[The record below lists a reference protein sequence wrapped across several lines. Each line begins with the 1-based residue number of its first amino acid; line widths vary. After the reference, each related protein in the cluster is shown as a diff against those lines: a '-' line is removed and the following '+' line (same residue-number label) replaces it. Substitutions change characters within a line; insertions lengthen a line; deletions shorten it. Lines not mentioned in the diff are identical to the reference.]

1 MASIEERVVSLK
13 FNNGQFMNGVQDSLN
28 GVKKLEEGL
37 AFRGG
42 VEGINQVSAAAK
54 NLNFSEAQAG
64 LAETTSRFSALQSI
78 AFGALASIGGKI
90 TEIGSSMLSSF
101 TVQPLIDGMKEYELQ
116 LNSVQTIL
124 ANTAQKGETIQ
135 TVNAALDQLNT
146 YADQTIY
153 NFGEMTSNIGKF
165 TAAGIGLDDSVASIK
180 GLANWAAVA
189 GANSEATSRAMYQL
203 SQAMSAGTVKLQDW
217 MSLENA
223 GIATKQFQDQLIQTA
238 KIHGK
243 SVDEMIAKDGSFRL
257 SLQEGWLTQEIMME
271 TLKQMAGEYS
281 DEQLRSMGYTDEQ
294 IAQIQELAKTGMAA
308 AQDIKTFSQ
317 LLGVIGEELGSSW
330 GQSFRIIFGDFE
342 QAKAL
347 WSQVGA
353 FLTGP
358 SGIITQM
365 GNARNALLQ
374 GWADLGGREKV
385 LEGLA
390 SMFHAMWDPLQ
401 RIGQAFSQVFSGP
414 SAEGLYKMSEAFSNF
429 MAKLVPSESTVESI
443 GMYFESFFRIV
454 KIGVMVLTDFAKVI
468 GWIAGGALKGLGA
481 IISNLRGHTADW
493 SWQLRDHVVAIQ
505 EWYDN
510 LNVAENVIKAIIWTG
525 KGLKRIW
532 NNFSE
537 GFHDEITP
545 SLRRLREAWDALWEA
560 LKSAGSGIKEAIV
573 GPFRELK
580 EGAQEVGQALGIV
593 GDSTEDAGETAEENE
608 SKFTKLKNKIVDLFE
623 SAYKKSYFWG
633 QHLADHLIPAIEK
646 LTSFINWL
654 TECINKQAI
663 VVTDWLTPKMERLA
677 EIYDEVSTKFHE
689 WAEAMQNGP
698 DIAWLSSIG
707 GILKSVGSGVW
718 GVLKSLATLNFD
730 FDTEPFKKA
739 FGDLKKLMGEYA
751 ESVKY
756 GWSTTKDFIANLEL
770 KDKAT
775 AGWKNFVKLIQ
786 GIGKVLYA
794 IGKVAVVAA
803 KALIEPFK
811 GAFAELKNMAD
822 NGDYTGIFDSILKAG
837 ALATFIAMARKVIAT
852 LKEWGKAGSNFAGIL
867 GSVKDVIDGFKDSME
882 ATTNKVKATTILI
895 LAGAVLVLAAALWVV
910 AQIPAGKVVAAGAAL
925 YFMFNMLKKAE
936 DELSDSNDGK
946 DMKGLTKRMFALVV
960 LAGVALIL
968 GKALNNIGSMS
979 WDDILKGT
987 IGLYGV
993 IKMLLMM
1000 AETTT
1005 KRNKDILAFA
1015 LVAIPLGLGV
1025 LLLAK
1030 AVKPLGEMSISD
1042 LAQGVLALGLIMKMM
1057 SMMSEMGTVK
1067 VKKASAFA
1075 FLALAFTMRQIAKVL
1090 TEIGELSWADTI
1102 KGIIAMDLCLASLVL
1117 AVEKLGDD
1125 RFSSGK
1131 SLVGAISVLILAA
1144 TLKLV
1149 AKDVESFASM
1159 PWGEYIKGLLM
1170 MTVALGILM
1179 GISTLGGGGSL
1190 AGAAALFVTV
1200 TALMLLVPV
1209 MRLLGSMDWG
1219 TAGKGIAIMSLAL
1232 GALVA
1237 VGYIAEGAAIGLLA
1251 LGGAILMIGMGVGL
1265 ATNGIA
1271 NLVDAIAN
1279 LSTTGAEGVQ
1289 TFLEAVDGFI
1299 ERMPQMGTALGEA
1312 FINFMQV
1319 FVDNQGTIVEYIKVV
1334 LTSAAQAMIE
1344 SIPTF
1349 VELMITII
1357 KAIIQVV
1364 YDCAQDII
1372 DCAIFLIITLS
1383 DALIQNMPALVE
1395 RGADI
1400 LTSFLSGMSQKI
1412 PEIGQKA
1419 TDCIVAFLNSLGDNM
1434 PRITQ
1439 AAFETIIKF
1448 MNGLAD
1454 AIENNSA
1461 ALAQA
1466 GMRLIIAIKNGVVT
1480 GIKTLVSTGV
1490 SQMRSAGSQ
1499 MVTGLKNAI
1508 VGRLAEIGRAVK
1520 NMGDTIVRKTK
1531 EAFGIHSPSRV
1542 MYEIGD
1548 FMMQGLSNG
1557 ITENTEQ
1564 GIAAA
1569 TTMAKD
1575 TVDAFSKGFGN
1586 TKDIW
1591 NNAFGENADP
1601 TIKPVLDLS
1610 QVEEQMDHFDELF
1623 PKEEVTG
1630 TLTSTA
1636 TAQLAGRVA
1645 RSTPTKSD
1653 ETAVSE
1659 TYNQGTSLVFNQYNN
1674 SPKALSEA
1682 EIYRQTRNQIEQVK
1696 GAMYEL

>member
-1 MASIEERVVSLK
+1 
-13 FNNGQFMNGVQDSLN
+13 MNGVQDSLN

-64 LAETTSRFSALQSI
+64 IAETTSKFSALQSI

-90 TEIGSSMLSSF
+90 AEVGSSMLSSF

-189 GANSEATSRAMYQL
+189 GANSESTSRAMYQL
-203 SQAMSAGTVKLQDW
+203 SQAMAAGTVKLQDW

-238 KIHGK
+238 KVHGK
-243 SVDEMIAKDGSFRL
+243 SVDEMIAKNGSFRL

-271 TLKQMAGEYS
+271 TLKQRAGEYT
-281 DEQLRSMGYTDEQ
+281 DEQLLSMGYTEEQ
-294 IAQIQELAKTGMAA
+294 VAQIQELAKTGMSA

-317 LLGVIGEELGSSW
+317 LMGVIGEELGSSW
-330 GQSFRIIFGDFE
+330 SQSFRIIFGDFE
-342 QAKAL
+342 QAKEL
-347 WSQVGA
+347 WTKVGA

-358 SGIITQM
+358 SGVITQM

-374 GWADLGGREKV
+374 GWADLGGRERI

-390 SMFHAMWDPLQ
+390 SLFHAMWDPLQ

-414 SAEGLYKMSEAFSNF
+414 SAEGLYAMSEAFANF
-429 MAKLVPSESTVESI
+429 MAKLVPSEATVESI
-443 GMYFESFFRIV
+443 GNYFEAFFRVV
-454 KIGVMVLTDFAKVI
+454 KIGVLVLTDFAKVI

-481 IISNLRGHTADW
+481 IISNLRGHTAGW
-493 SWQLRDHVVAIQ
+493 SWSLLESVEAVQS
-505 EWYDN
+505 WYES
-510 LNVAENVIKAIIWTG
+510 LNVADNVIKALIWTG
-525 KGLKRIW
+525 HGLKRIW

-545 SLRRLREAWDALWEA
+545 SLRRLKEAWDGLWEA
-560 LKSAGSGIKEAIV
+560 LKTAGSSIKESIV
-573 GPFRELK
+573 APFRELK
-580 EGAQEVGQALGIV
+580 ESAQEVGQALGITS
-593 GDSTEDAGETAEENE
+593 DSTEEAGDTAEANE
-608 SKFTKLKNKIVDLFE
+608 SKFTKLKNKIVELFE

-633 QHLADHLIPAIEK
+633 QHLADHLIPAIDK
-646 LTSFINWL
+646 LTSFIIWL

-663 VVTDWLTPKMERLA
+663 VISDWLTPKMERLA
-677 EIYDEVSTKFHE
+677 ALYDEVSTKFSE

-698 DIAWLSSIG
+698 DIAWLSSLG
-707 GILKSVGSGVW
+707 GILSSFGAGVW
-718 GVLKSLATLNFD
+718 GVLKNLATLNFD
-730 FDTEPFKKA
+730 FDTKPFHKA
-739 FGDLKKLMGEYA
+739 FSDLKTLMGEYA

-775 AGWKNFVKLIQ
+775 SGWKNFVKLIH
-786 GIGKVLYA
+786 GIGKVLSTVGHYA
-794 IGKVAVVAA
+794 VIAA

-822 NGDYTGIFDSILKAG
+822 NGDYGGIFDAILKTG
-837 ALATFIAMARKVIAT
+837 ALVTFLAIARNVINT
-852 LKEWGKAGSNFAGIL
+852 FKEWGKAGSNFAGIL

-882 ATTNKVKATTILI
+882 ATTAKVKATTVLI

-910 AQIPAGKVVAAGAAL
+910 AQIPAGKIVAAGAAL

-936 DELSDSNDGK
+936 DELSSAGEGK
-946 DMKGLTKRMFALVV
+946 DTKGLAKRMLALVV
-960 LAGVALIL
+960 LAGVALLL
-968 GKALNNIGSMS
+968 GKALNNIGTMS

-987 IGLYGV
+987 LGLFAV

-1000 AETTT
+1000 ADTTT
-1005 KRNKDILAFA
+1005 KKNKDILAFA
-1015 LVAIPLGLGV
+1015 ATAIPLGIGV
-1025 LLLAK
+1025 MLLAY
-1030 AVKPLGEMSISD
+1030 AVKPLGEMSVSD

-1057 SMMSEMGTVK
+1057 TMMSQMGTVK
-1067 VKKASAFA
+1067 IKKASAFA

-1090 TEIGELSWADTI
+1090 TEIGELSWGDTI
-1102 KGIIAMDLCLASLVL
+1102 KGIVAMDICLASLTFTVQRL
-1117 AVEKLGDD
+1117 DQFGG
-1125 RFSSGK
+1125 GK
-1131 SLVGAISVLILAA
+1131 SLVGAISLLILAG
-1144 TLKLV
+1144 TLKLI
-1149 AKDVESFASM
+1149 ASDIESFASM
-1159 PWGEYIKGLLM
+1159 PWGDYLKGLVM
-1170 MTVALGILM
+1170 MAAALAVLV
-1179 GISTLGGGGSL
+1179 GISSIGGGSL
-1190 AGAAALFVTV
+1190 GGAAGLFLTV
-1200 TALMLLVPV
+1200 TALALLAPV
-1209 MRLLGSMDWG
+1209 MRMLGEMDWA
-1219 TAGKGIAIMSLAL
+1219 TAGKGIAIMAL
-1232 GALVA
+1232 GLAALVA
-1237 VGYIAEGAAIGLLA
+1237 VGYVAEFAAVGLLA

-1265 ATNGIA
+1265 ATEGIA
-1271 NLVDAIAN
+1271 KLVDAIAN
-1279 LSTTGAEGVQ
+1279 LSTSGADGVQ
-1289 TFLEAVDGFI
+1289 TFLAAVDGFI
-1299 ERMPQMGTALGEA
+1299 ERMPAMGTALGEG

-1319 FVDNQGTIVEYIKVV
+1319 LIDNSGTIVEYLKLI
-1334 LTSAAQAMIE
+1334 LTSGAQAMIE

-1349 VELMITII
+1349 VQLMTTILL
-1357 KAIIQVV
+1357 AIIQVI
-1364 YDCAQDII
+1364 YDNAQALI
-1372 DCAIFLIITLS
+1372 DCAIFLILTLS
-1383 DALIQNMPALVE
+1383 QALIDNMPQLVQ
-1395 RGADI
+1395 RGSDVLI
-1400 LTSFLSGMSQKI
+1400 SFLDGLSQKI
-1412 PEIGQKA
+1412 PEIGTKA
-1419 TDCIVAFLNSLGDNM
+1419 TDCIVAFITSLGDEM
-1434 PRITQ
+1434 PRITD
-1439 AAFETIIKF
+1439 AAAKTVIKF
-1448 MNGLAD
+1448 INGLAD
-1454 AIENNSA
+1454 AIENNSEA
-1461 ALAQA
+1461 MAQA
-1466 GMRLIIAIKNGVVT
+1466 GVRLISAIT
-1480 GIKTLVSTGV
+1480 RGIGIGIRTLVSTGV
-1490 SQMRSAGSQ
+1490 AQMKNAGIQ
-1499 MVTGLKNAI
+1499 LVNGLKNAI
-1508 VGRLAEIGRAVK
+1508 TEKLSSIASAVTS
-1520 NMGDTIVRKTK
+1520 MGSTVVSKVK
-1531 EAFGIHSPSRV
+1531 AAFGINSPSRV

-1548 FMMQGLSNG
+1548 FLMQGLANG
-1557 ITENTEQ
+1557 ITDNTEQ

-1569 TTMAKD
+1569 TTMATD
-1575 TVDAFSKGFGN
+1575 TVDALSKGFGN

-1610 QVEEQMDHFDELF
+1610 QVEEQAGRLDEIL
-1623 PKEEVTG
+1623 PKEEITG
-1630 TLTSTA
+1630 TLATTA
-1636 TAQLAGRVA
+1636 TAQLAGRVVT
-1645 RSTPTKSD
+1645 STPVKSND
-1653 ETAVSE
+1653 TAASE

>member
-54 NLNFSEAQAG
+54 NLNFSETQAG
-64 LAETTSRFSALQSI
+64 VTETTSRFSALQSV

-238 KIHGK
+238 QVHGK
-243 SVDEMIAKDGSFRL
+243 SVDEMIAKNGSFRL
-257 SLQEGWLTQEIMME
+257 SLQEGWLDQEIMME

-281 DEQLRSMGYTDEQ
+281 DEQLASMGYTEEQ
-294 IAQIQELAKTGMAA
+294 IAQIQELAKTGMSA

-317 LLGVIGEELGSSW
+317 LMGVIGEELGSSW
-330 GQSFRIIFGDFE
+330 AQSFRIIFGDFE

-390 SMFHAMWDPLQ
+390 SLFHAMWDPLQ

-414 SAEGLYKMSEAFSNF
+414 SAEGLYSISEAFANF
-429 MAKLVPSESTVESI
+429 MAKLVPSESTIESL
-443 GMYFESFFRIV
+443 GMYFEAFFRVI
-454 KIGVMVLTDFAKVI
+454 KIGVMVLSDFGKIVA
-468 GWIAGGALKGLGA
+468 WIAGGALKGLGA
-481 IISNLRGHTADW
+481 LISSLRGHTADW
-493 SWQLRDHVVAIQ
+493 SWQLRDHVQAIQ

-510 LNVAENVIKAIIWTG
+510 LNVAENVIKAIIWVG

-532 NNFSE
+532 GNFSE

-545 SLRRLREAWDALWEA
+545 SLRRLREAWDELWEA
-560 LKSAGSGIKEAIV
+560 LKSAGSGIKEAVV

-580 EGAQEVGQALGIV
+580 QGAQEVGQALGIV
-593 GDSTEDAGETAEENE
+593 SESTDDAGDSAEENE

-623 SAYKKSYFWG
+623 SAFEKSYFWG

-654 TECINKQAI
+654 TECINKQA
-663 VVTDWLTPKMERLA
+663 VVVEDWLTPKMRALA
-677 EIYDEVSTKFHE
+677 ELYVEISTKFSE
-689 WAEAMQNGP
+689 WAEQMKNGP

-718 GVLKSLATLNFD
+718 GVLKNLATLNFD
-730 FDTEPFKKA
+730 FDVEPFKKA
-739 FGDLKKLMGEYA
+739 FHDLKMLMGEYA
-751 ESVKY
+751 MSVWY
-756 GWSTTKDFIANLEL
+756 GWRTTKAFIANLEL

-775 AGWKNFVKLIQ
+775 AGWRNFVKLVQ
-786 GIGKVLYA
+786 GIGKVLGA
-794 IGKVAVVAA
+794 IGKVAAVAA

-811 GAFAELKNMAD
+811 GAFSELKEKAD

-837 ALATFIAMARKVIAT
+837 ALATFIAMARKVIST
-852 LKEWGKAGSNFAGIL
+852 LKEWGEAGSSFAGIL

-910 AQIPAGKVVAAGAAL
+910 AQIPANKIVAAGAAL

-936 DELSDSNDGK
+936 DELSGSGEGK
-946 DMKGLTKRMFALVV
+946 DMKGLAKRMLALVV
-960 LAGVALIL
+960 LAGVALLL
-968 GKALNNIGSMS
+968 GKALSNIGSMD
-979 WDDILKGT
+979 WDDILKGC
-987 IGLYGV
+987 IGLYAV
-993 IKMLLMM
+993 IRMMLTM
-1000 AETTT
+1000 ADTTT
-1005 KRNKDILAFA
+1005 KKNKDILAFA
-1015 LVAIPLGLGV
+1015 LTAIPLGLGV

-1030 AVKPLGEMSISD
+1030 AVKPLGEMSLAD
-1042 LAQGVLALGLIMKMM
+1042 LTQGVLALGLIMKMM
-1057 SMMSEMGTVK
+1057 AMMSQMGTVK
-1067 VKKASAFA
+1067 IKKASAFA

-1090 TEIGELSWADTI
+1090 TEIGELSWGDTI
-1102 KGIIAMDLCLASLVL
+1102 KGIIAMDLCLASLTI
-1117 AVEKLGDD
+1117 AVERLGNDK
-1125 RFSSGK
+1125 FSSGK

-1149 AKDVESFASM
+1149 ANEISEFADM
-1159 PWGEYIKGLLM
+1159 DWGTYAKGLTM
-1170 MTVALGILM
+1170 MSVALGILV
-1179 GISTLGGGGSL
+1179 GISQLGSGGIG
-1190 AGAAALFVTV
+1190 GAAALLVT
-1200 TALMLLVPV
+1200 TMALAMLVPV
-1209 MRLLGSMDWG
+1209 MRTLGEMDWG
-1219 TAGKGIAIMSLAL
+1219 TAGKGIAIMALGL

-1237 VGYIAEGAAIGLLA
+1237 IGYIADAAAIGLLA
-1251 LGGAILMIGMGVGL
+1251 LGGAILMIGYGVGL
-1265 ATNGIA
+1265 ATGGIA
-1271 NLVDAIAN
+1271 NLVNAIAN
-1279 LSTTGAEGVQ
+1279 LSTTGADGVQ
-1289 TFLEAVDGFI
+1289 TFLDAVDGFI
-1299 ERMPQMGTALGEA
+1299 ERMPQMGTAIGEA

-1357 KAIIQVV
+1357 HAIIQVV
-1364 YDCAQDII
+1364 YDCAQEII

-1383 DALIQNMPALVE
+1383 DALIENMPALVE
-1395 RGADI
+1395 RGSDV
-1400 LTSFLSGMSQKI
+1400 LTSFLEGLSYKI
-1412 PEIGQKA
+1412 PEIGTKA
-1419 TDCIVAFLNSLGDNM
+1419 TDCIVAFLQSLGDNM

-1448 MNGLAD
+1448 INGLAD
-1454 AIENNSA
+1454 AIENNSG
-1461 ALAQA
+1461 ALTDA
-1466 GMRLIIAIKNGVVT
+1466 GIRLITAIRNGIVT
-1480 GIKTLVSTGV
+1480 GIQTLVSTGV
-1490 SQMRSAGSQ
+1490 SQMRSAGRQ

-1508 VGRLAEIGRAVK
+1508 IGRLAEIGRAVR
-1520 NMGDTIVRKTK
+1520 NMGDTIVRNTK
-1531 EAFGIHSPSRV
+1531 AAFGIHSPSRV

-1557 ITENTEQ
+1557 ISENTEQ
-1564 GIAAA
+1564 GIDAAS
-1569 TTMAKD
+1569 TMAYD
-1575 TVDAFSKGFGN
+1575 TVDVFTKGF
-1586 TKDIW
+1586 
-1591 NNAFGENADP
+1591 
-1601 TIKPVLDLS
+1601 
-1610 QVEEQMDHFDELF
+1610 
-1623 PKEEVTG
+1623 
-1630 TLTSTA
+1630 
-1636 TAQLAGRVA
+1636 R
-1645 RSTPTKSD
+1645 
-1653 ETAVSE
+1653 
-1659 TYNQGTSLVFNQYNN
+1659 
-1674 SPKALSEA
+1674 
-1682 EIYRQTRNQIEQVK
+1682 
-1696 GAMYEL
+1696 

>member
-1 MASIEERVVSLK
+1 
-13 FNNGQFMNGVQDSLN
+13 MNGVQDSLN

-64 LAETTSRFSALQSI
+64 IAETTSKFSALQSI

-90 TEIGSSMLSSF
+90 AEVGSSMLSSF
-101 TVQPLIDGMKEYELQ
+101 TVQPLIDGMKEYEIQ

-203 SQAMSAGTVKLQDW
+203 SQAMAAGTVKLQDW

-238 KIHGK
+238 KVHGK
-243 SVDEMIAKDGSFRL
+243 SVDEMIAKNGSFRL

-271 TLKQMAGEYS
+271 TLKQMAGEYT
-281 DEQLRSMGYTDEQ
+281 DEQLLSMGYTEEQ
-294 IAQIQELAKTGMAA
+294 VAQIQELAKTGMSA

-317 LLGVIGEELGSSW
+317 LMGVIGEELGSSW
-330 GQSFRIIFGDFE
+330 AQSFRIIFGDFE
-342 QAKAL
+342 QAKEL
-347 WSQVGA
+347 WTKVGA

-358 SGIITQM
+358 SGVITQM

-374 GWADLGGREKV
+374 GWADLGGREKI

-390 SMFHAMWDPLQ
+390 SLFHAMWDPLQ

-414 SAEGLYKMSEAFSNF
+414 SAEGLYAMSEAFANF
-429 MAKLVPSESTVESI
+429 MAKLVPSEATVESI
-443 GMYFESFFRIV
+443 GNYFEAFFRVV
-454 KIGVMVLTDFAKVI
+454 KIGVLVLTDFAKVI

-481 IISNLRGHTADW
+481 IISNLRGHTAGW
-493 SWQLRDHVVAIQ
+493 SWSLLESVEAVQS
-505 EWYDN
+505 WYES
-510 LNVAENVIKAIIWTG
+510 LNVAENVIKALIWTG
-525 KGLKRIW
+525 HGLKRIW

-545 SLRRLREAWDALWEA
+545 SLRRLKEAWDGLWAA
-560 LKSAGSGIKEAIV
+560 LKTAGSSIKESIV
-573 GPFRELK
+573 APFRELK
-580 EGAQEVGQALGIV
+580 ESAQEVGQALGIAS
-593 GDSTEDAGETAEENE
+593 DSTEEAGDTAEANE
-608 SKFTKLKNKIVDLFE
+608 SKFTKLKNKIVELFE

-633 QHLADHLIPAIEK
+633 QHLADHLIPAIDK
-646 LTSFINWL
+646 LTSFIIWL

-663 VVTDWLTPKMERLA
+663 VVSDWLTPKMERLA
-677 EIYDEVSTKFHE
+677 ALYDEVSTKFGE

-698 DIAWLSSIG
+698 DIAWLSSLG
-707 GILKSVGSGVW
+707 GILSSFGAGVW
-718 GVLKSLATLNFD
+718 GVLKNLATLNFD
-730 FDTEPFKKA
+730 FDTKPFHKA
-739 FGDLKKLMGEYA
+739 FSDLKTLMGEYA

-756 GWSTTKDFIANLEL
+756 GWNTTKEFIANLEL

-775 AGWKNFVKLIQ
+775 SGWHNFVKLIH
-786 GIGKVLYA
+786 GIGKVLSTVGHYA
-794 IGKVAVVAA
+794 VIAA

-811 GAFAELKNMAD
+811 GAFTELKNMAD
-822 NGDYTGIFDSILKAG
+822 NGDYGGIFDAILKTG
-837 ALATFIAMARKVIAT
+837 ALVTFLAIARNVINT
-852 LKEWGKAGSNFAGIL
+852 FKEWGKAGSNFAGIL
-867 GSVKDVIDGFKDSME
+867 GSVKDVIDGFKESME

-910 AQIPAGKVVAAGAAL
+910 AQIPAGRIVAAGAAL

-936 DELSDSNDGK
+936 DQLESSGEGK
-946 DMKGLTKRMFALVV
+946 DMKGLTKRMLALVV
-960 LAGVALIL
+960 LAGVALLL
-968 GKALNNIGSMS
+968 GKALNNIGTMS

-987 IGLYGV
+987 IGLFAV

-1015 LVAIPLGLGV
+1015 LTAVPLGIGV
-1025 LLLAK
+1025 MLLAY
-1030 AVKPLGEMSISD
+1030 AVKPLGEMSLSD
-1042 LAQGVLALGLIMKMM
+1042 LVQGVLALGLIMKMM
-1057 SMMSEMGTVK
+1057 TMMSEMGTVK

-1090 TEIGELSWADTI
+1090 TEIGALSWGDTI
-1102 KGIIAMDLCLASLVL
+1102 KGILALDICLASLAFTVQRL
-1117 AVEKLGDD
+1117 DKFGG
-1125 RFSSGK
+1125 GK
-1131 SLVGAISVLILAA
+1131 SLVGALSLLIVSA
-1144 TLKLV
+1144 TLKLI
-1149 AKDVESFASM
+1149 ASDIESFASM
-1159 PWGEYIKGLLM
+1159 PWGDYLKGLVM
-1170 MTVALGILM
+1170 MAAALAVLV
-1179 GISTLGGGGSL
+1179 GISSIGGGSL
-1190 AGAAALFVTV
+1190 GGAAGLFLTV
-1200 TALMLLVPV
+1200 TALALLAPV
-1209 MRLLGSMDWG
+1209 MRMLGEMDWA
-1219 TAGKGIAIMSLAL
+1219 TAGKGIAIMAL
-1232 GALVA
+1232 GLAALVA
-1237 VGYIAEGAAIGLLA
+1237 VGYVAEFAAVGLLA

-1265 ATNGIA
+1265 ATEGIA
-1271 NLVDAIAN
+1271 KLVDAIAN
-1279 LSTTGAEGVQ
+1279 LSTSGADGVQ
-1289 TFLEAVDGFI
+1289 TFLTAVDGFI
-1299 ERMPQMGTALGEA
+1299 ERMPAMGTALGEG
-1312 FINFMQV
+1312 FINFLQV
-1319 FVDNQGTIVEYIKVV
+1319 LVDNQGTIVEYLKLV
-1334 LTSAAQAMIE
+1334 LTSMAQAMIE

-1349 VELMITII
+1349 VQLMGTILL
-1357 KAIIQVV
+1357 AIIQVI
-1364 YDCAQDII
+1364 YDNAQALI
-1372 DCAIFLIITLS
+1372 DCAIFLILTLS
-1383 DALIQNMPALVE
+1383 QALIDNMPQLVQ
-1395 RGADI
+1395 RGSDVLI
-1400 LTSFLSGMSQKI
+1400 SFLDGLSQKI

-1419 TDCIVAFLNSLGDNM
+1419 TDCIAAFITSLGDEM
-1434 PRITQ
+1434 PRITD
-1439 AAFETIIKF
+1439 AAAKTVIKF
-1448 MNGLAD
+1448 INGLAD
-1454 AIENNSA
+1454 AIENNSEA
-1461 ALAQA
+1461 MAQA
-1466 GMRLIIAIKNGVVT
+1466 GTRLIMAIVRGIGT

-1490 SQMRSAGSQ
+1490 AQMKNAGIQ
-1499 MVTGLKNAI
+1499 LVNGLKNAI
-1508 VGRLAEIGRAVK
+1508 TSKLSSIASAVTS
-1520 NMGDTIVRKTK
+1520 MGSTVVSKVK
-1531 EAFGIHSPSRV
+1531 SAFGIHSPSRV

-1548 FMMQGLSNG
+1548 FLMQGLANG
-1557 ITENTEQ
+1557 ITDNTEQ

-1569 TTMAKD
+1569 TTMATD
-1575 TVDAFSKGFGN
+1575 TVDALSKGFGN

-1591 NNAFGENADP
+1591 NNAFGDNADP

-1610 QVEEQMDHFDELF
+1610 QVEEQAGRLDEIL
-1623 PKEEVTG
+1623 PKEEIAG
-1630 TLTSTA
+1630 TLTTTA
-1636 TAQLAGRVA
+1636 TAQLAGRVVT
-1645 RSTPTKSD
+1645 STPGKSND
-1653 ETAVSE
+1653 TAASE

>member
-1 MASIEERVVSLK
+1 
-13 FNNGQFMNGVQDSLN
+13 MNGVQDSLN

-64 LAETTSRFSALQSI
+64 IAETTSKFSALQSI

-90 TEIGSSMLSSF
+90 AEIGSSMLSSF

-189 GANSEATSRAMYQL
+189 GANSESTSRAMYQL
-203 SQAMSAGTVKLQDW
+203 SQAMAAGTVKLQDW

-238 KIHGK
+238 KVHGK
-243 SVDEMIAKDGSFRL
+243 SVDEMIAKNGSFRL
-257 SLQEGWLTQEIMME
+257 SLQEGWLDQEIMME
-271 TLKQMAGEYS
+271 TLKQMAGEYT
-281 DEQLRSMGYTDEQ
+281 DEQLLSMGYTEEQ
-294 IAQIQELAKTGMAA
+294 VAQIQELAKTGMSA

-317 LLGVIGEELGSSW
+317 LMGVIGEELGSSW
-330 GQSFRIIFGDFE
+330 SQSFRIIFGDFE
-342 QAKAL
+342 QAKEL
-347 WSQVGA
+347 WTKVGA

-358 SGIITQM
+358 SGVITQM

-374 GWADLGGREKV
+374 GWADLGGRQKV

-390 SMFHAMWDPLQ
+390 SLFHAMWDPLQ

-414 SAEGLYKMSEAFSNF
+414 SAEGLYAMSEAFANF
-429 MAKLVPSESTVESI
+429 MAKLVPSEATVESI
-443 GMYFESFFRIV
+443 GNYFEAFFRIV
-454 KIGVMVLTDFAKVI
+454 KIGVLVLTDFAKVI

-481 IISNLRGHTADW
+481 IISNLRGHTAGW
-493 SWQLRDHVVAIQ
+493 SWSLLESVEAVQS
-505 EWYDN
+505 WYES
-510 LNVAENVIKAIIWTG
+510 LNVADNVIKALIWTG
-525 KGLKRIW
+525 HGLKRIW

-545 SLRRLREAWDALWEA
+545 SLRRLKEAWDGLWEA
-560 LKSAGSGIKEAIV
+560 LKTAGSSIKESIV
-573 GPFRELK
+573 APFRELK
-580 EGAQEVGQALGIV
+580 ESAQEVGEALGITS
-593 GDSTEDAGETAEENE
+593 DSTEEAGDTAEANE

-633 QHLADHLIPAIEK
+633 QHLADHLIPAIDK
-646 LTSFINWL
+646 LTSFIIWL

-663 VVTDWLTPKMERLA
+663 VVSDWLTPKMERLA
-677 EIYDEVSTKFHE
+677 ALYDEVSTKFSE

-698 DIAWLSSIG
+698 DIAWLSSLG
-707 GILKSVGSGVW
+707 GILSSFGAGVW
-718 GVLKSLATLNFD
+718 GVLKNLATLNFD
-730 FDTEPFKKA
+730 FDVQPFKKA
-739 FGDLKKLMGEYA
+739 FSDLKTLMGEYA

-756 GWSTTKDFIANLEL
+756 GWNTTKEFIANLEL

-775 AGWKNFVKLIQ
+775 SGWHNFVKLIH
-786 GIGKVLYA
+786 GIGKVLSTVGHYA
-794 IGKVAVVAA
+794 VIAA

-822 NGDYTGIFDSILKAG
+822 NGDYGGIFDAILKTG
-837 ALATFIAMARKVIAT
+837 ALVTFLAIARNVINT
-852 LKEWGKAGSNFAGIL
+852 FKEWGKAGSNFAGIL
-867 GSVKDVIDGFKDSME
+867 GSVKDVIDGFKESME

-910 AQIPAGKVVAAGAAL
+910 AQIPAGKIVAAGAAL

-936 DELSDSNDGK
+936 DQLESSGEGK
-946 DMKGLTKRMFALVV
+946 DMKGLTKRMLALVV
-960 LAGVALIL
+960 LAGVALLL
-968 GKALNNIGSMS
+968 GKALNNIGTMS

-987 IGLYGV
+987 IGLFAV

-1015 LVAIPLGLGV
+1015 LTAVPLGIGV
-1025 LLLAK
+1025 MLLAY
-1030 AVKPLGEMSISD
+1030 AVKPLGEMSLSD
-1042 LAQGVLALGLIMKMM
+1042 LVQGVLALGLIMKMM

-1090 TEIGELSWADTI
+1090 TEIGALSWGDTI
-1102 KGIIAMDLCLASLVL
+1102 KGILALDICLASLAFTVQRL
-1117 AVEKLGDD
+1117 DKFGG
-1125 RFSSGK
+1125 GK
-1131 SLVGAISVLILAA
+1131 SLVGALSLLIVSE
-1144 TLKLV
+1144 TLKLI
-1149 AKDVESFASM
+1149 ASDIESFASM
-1159 PWGEYIKGLLM
+1159 PWGDYLKGLVM
-1170 MTVALGILM
+1170 MAAALAVLV
-1179 GISTLGGGGSL
+1179 GISSIGGGSL
-1190 AGAAALFVTV
+1190 GGAAGLFLTV
-1200 TALMLLVPV
+1200 TALALLAPV
-1209 MRLLGSMDWG
+1209 MRMLGEMDWA
-1219 TAGKGIAIMSLAL
+1219 TAGKGIAIMAL
-1232 GALVA
+1232 GLAALVA
-1237 VGYIAEGAAIGLLA
+1237 VGYVAEFAAVGLLA

-1265 ATNGIA
+1265 ATDGIA
-1271 NLVDAIAN
+1271 KLVDAIAN
-1279 LSTTGAEGVQ
+1279 LSTSGADGVQ
-1289 TFLEAVDGFI
+1289 TFLAAVDGFI
-1299 ERMPQMGTALGEA
+1299 ERMPAMGTALGEG

-1319 FVDNQGTIVEYIKVV
+1319 LIDNSGTIVEYLKLI
-1334 LTSAAQAMIE
+1334 LTSGAQAMIE

-1349 VELMITII
+1349 VQLMGTILL
-1357 KAIIQVV
+1357 AIIQVI
-1364 YDCAQDII
+1364 YDNAQALI
-1372 DCAIFLIITLS
+1372 DCAIFLILTLS
-1383 DALIQNMPALVE
+1383 QALIDNMPQLVQ
-1395 RGADI
+1395 RGSDVLI
-1400 LTSFLSGMSQKI
+1400 SFLDGLSQKI
-1412 PEIGQKA
+1412 PEIGTKA
-1419 TDCIVAFLNSLGDNM
+1419 TDCIVAFITSLGDEM
-1434 PRITQ
+1434 PRITD
-1439 AAFETIIKF
+1439 AAAKTVIKF
-1448 MNGLAD
+1448 INGLAD
-1454 AIENNSA
+1454 AIENNSEA
-1461 ALAQA
+1461 MAQA
-1466 GMRLIIAIKNGVVT
+1466 GTRLIMAIVRGIST

-1490 SQMRSAGSQ
+1490 AQM
-1499 MVTGLKNAI
+1499 KNAGI
-1508 VGRLAEIGRAVK
+1508 QLVNGLENAITSKLSSIASAVTS
-1520 NMGDTIVRKTK
+1520 MGSTVVSKVK
-1531 EAFGIHSPSRV
+1531 AAFGIHSPSRV

-1548 FMMQGLSNG
+1548 FLMQGLANG
-1557 ITENTEQ
+1557 ITDNTEQ

-1569 TTMAKD
+1569 TTMATD
-1575 TVDAFSKGFGN
+1575 TVDALSKGFGN
-1586 TKDIW
+1586 SKDIW

-1601 TIKPVLDLS
+1601 TIRPVLDLS
-1610 QVEEQMDHFDELF
+1610 QVEEQAGRLDEIL
-1623 PKEEVTG
+1623 PQEEIAG
-1630 TLTSTA
+1630 TLTTTA
-1636 TAQLAGRVA
+1636 TAQLAGRVVT
-1645 RSTPTKSD
+1645 STPVKSND
-1653 ETAVSE
+1653 TAPSE

>member
-1 MASIEERVVSLK
+1 MASIEERVVALK

-37 AFRGG
+37 AFKGG
-42 VEGINQVSAAAK
+42 VEGINQVSNAAK

-64 LAETTSRFSALQSI
+64 IAETTSKFSALQSI

-90 TEIGSSMLSSF
+90 AEVGSSMLSSF

-189 GANSEATSRAMYQL
+189 GANSESTSRAMYQL
-203 SQAMSAGTVKLQDW
+203 SQAMAAGTVKLQDW

-238 KIHGK
+238 RIHGK
-243 SVDEMIAKDGSFRL
+243 SVDAMIQKNGSFRL

-271 TLKQMAGEYS
+271 TLKQMAGEYT
-281 DEQLRSMGYTDEQ
+281 DEQLESMGYTEEQ
-294 IAQIQELAKTGMAA
+294 IAQIQELAKTGMSA

-317 LLGVIGEELGSSW
+317 LMGVIGEELGSSW

-347 WSQVGA
+347 WTQVGA

-358 SGIITQM
+358 SGIVTQM

-374 GWADLGGREKV
+374 GWADLGGRERV

-390 SMFHAMWDPLQ
+390 SLFHAMWDPLQ
-401 RIGQAFSQVFSGP
+401 RIGQAFSAVFSGP
-414 SAEGLYKMSEAFSNF
+414 SAEGLYRMSEAFSNF
-429 MAKLVPSESTVESI
+429 MSKLVPSETTVESI
-443 GMYFESFFRIV
+443 GMYFEAFFRIV

-505 EWYDN
+505 EWYDS

-532 NNFSE
+532 GNFSE

-545 SLRRLREAWDALWEA
+545 SLTRLKEAWDNLWEA
-560 LKSAGSGIKEAIV
+560 LKTAGSGIKEAIV
-573 GPFRELK
+573 GPFKQLK
-580 EGAQEVGQALGIV
+580 EGAQEVGQSLGIV
-593 GDSTEDAGETAEENE
+593 SDSTEEAGETAEENE

-623 SAYKKSYFWG
+623 KAYQKSYFWG
-633 QHLADHLIPAIEK
+633 QHLADHLIPAIDK

-663 VVTDWLTPKMERLA
+663 VVTNWLTPKMEKLA
-677 EIYDEVSTKFHE
+677 AIYVEVSTKFRQ

-718 GVLKSLATLNFD
+718 GVLKNIATLNFH
-730 FDTEPFKKA
+730 FDVEPFKKA
-739 FGDLKKLMGEYA
+739 FSDLKTLIGEYA

-756 GWSTTKDFIANLEL
+756 GWNTTKEFISNLEL
-770 KDKAT
+770 KDKA
-775 AGWKNFVKLIQ
+775 ASGWRNFVEVIHGVVKALGTVGKYALI
-786 GIGKVLYA
+786 
-794 IGKVAVVAA
+794 AA
-803 KALIEPFK
+803 KAIFEPFK

-822 NGDYTGIFDSILKAG
+822 KGDYKGIFDSILKAG
-837 ALATFIAMARKVIAT
+837 ALATFVVMARKVINV
-852 LKEWGKAGSNFAGIL
+852 LKEFGEAGSNFSGIL
-867 GSVKDVIDGFKDSME
+867 GSVKGVIDGFKDSME
-882 ATTNKVKATTILI
+882 ATTNQVKATTILI

-910 AQIPAGKVVAAGAAL
+910 AQVPAGKIVAAGAAL
-925 YFMFNMLKKAE
+925 YFMFNMMKKAE
-936 DELSDSNDGK
+936 EQLESSGEGK
-946 DMKGLTKRMFALVV
+946 DTKGLAKRMLALVV

-968 GKALNNIGSMS
+968 AKALNNIGSMD

-987 IGLYGV
+987 VGLFAV

-1000 AETTT
+1000 ADTTT
-1005 KRNKDILAFA
+1005 KKNKDILAFA
-1015 LVAIPLGLGV
+1015 LTAIPLGLGV

-1030 AVKPLGEMSISD
+1030 AVKPLGEMSLSD
-1042 LAQGVLALGLIMKMM
+1042 LAQGVIALGLIMKMM
-1057 SMMSEMGTVK
+1057 TMMSQMGTIK

-1090 TEIGELSWADTI
+1090 TEIGELSWGDTI
-1102 KGIIAMDLCLASLVL
+1102 KGVIAMDACLASLTFTVQ
-1117 AVEKLGDD
+1117 KLDQFGG
-1125 RFSSGK
+1125 GK
-1131 SLVGAISVLILAA
+1131 SLVGALAMLVLAV

-1149 AKDVESFASM
+1149 AHDIEDFATM
-1159 PWGEYIKGLLM
+1159 PWGDYIKGLIM
-1170 MTVALGILM
+1170 MSVALGILAA
-1179 GISTLGGGGSL
+1179 ISTLGGGSL
-1190 AGAAALFVTV
+1190 AGAAGLFLTV
-1200 TALMLLVPV
+1200 TALAILAPVLRML
-1209 MRLLGSMDWG
+1209 GEMDWG
-1219 TAGKGIAIMSLAL
+1219 TAGKGIAIMALAL
-1232 GALVA
+1232 GSLVA
-1237 VGYIAEGAAIGLLA
+1237 IGAVADFAAVGLLA
-1251 LGGAILMIGMGVGL
+1251 LGGAVLMIGMGVGL
-1265 ATNGIA
+1265 ATDGIA
-1271 NLVDAIAN
+1271 HLVEAIAE
-1279 LSTTGAEGVQ
+1279 LSTSGSEGVQ

-1299 ERMPQMGTALGEA
+1299 ERMPEMGTAMGEA

-1319 FVDNQGTIVEYIKVV
+1319 FVDNQDTIVEYIKVV

-1349 VELMITII
+1349 VELMLTII
-1357 KAIIQVV
+1357 HALIQVV
-1364 YDCAQDII
+1364 YDSAQEII
-1372 DCAIFLIITLS
+1372 DCAIFLIITLT
-1383 DALIQNMPALVE
+1383 DALTENMPQLVE
-1395 RGADI
+1395 KGSDM
-1400 LTSFLSGMSQKI
+1400 LTSFLDGLSQKI
-1412 PEIGQKA
+1412 PEIGTKA
-1419 TDCIVAFLNSLGDNM
+1419 TDCIVAFITSIGDEM
-1434 PRITQ
+1434 PRITD
-1439 AAFETIIKF
+1439 AAFKTIIKF
-1448 MNGLAD
+1448 VNGLAD

-1461 ALAQA
+1461 AMADA
-1466 GMRLIIAIKNGVVT
+1466 GMRLITAIKNGIMN
-1480 GIKTLVSTGV
+1480 GITTLVSTGV
-1490 SQMRSAGSQ
+1490 SGMEDAGRR
-1499 MVTGLKNAI
+1499 MIEGLRNAI
-1508 VGRLAEIGRAVK
+1508 IDKLHSVANAVS
-1520 NMGDTIVRKTK
+1520 NAGNTIVRKTK

-1548 FMMQGLSNG
+1548 FMMQGLANG

-1564 GIAAA
+1564 GVAAA
-1569 TTMAKD
+1569 STMATD

-1586 TKDIW
+1586 AKDIW

-1610 QVEEQMDHFDELF
+1610 QVEDQANHLDELF
-1623 PKEEVTG
+1623 PQEEISS

-1636 TAQLAGRVA
+1636 TAQLAGRAV
-1645 RSTPTKSD
+1645 RSTPAQSD
-1653 ETAVSE
+1653 GDNASA

-1674 SPKALSEA
+1674 SPRALSEA
-1682 EIYRQTRNQIEQVK
+1682 EIYRQTHNQIEQLK

>member
-64 LAETTSRFSALQSI
+64 IAETTSKFSALQSI

-90 TEIGSSMLSSF
+90 AEIGSSMLSSF

-189 GANSEATSRAMYQL
+189 GANSESTSRAMYQL
-203 SQAMSAGTVKLQDW
+203 SQAMAAGTVKLQDW

-238 KIHGK
+238 KVHGK
-243 SVDEMIAKDGSFRL
+243 SVDEMIAKNGSFRL

-271 TLKQMAGEYS
+271 TLKQMAGEYT
-281 DEQLRSMGYTDEQ
+281 DEQLLSMGYTEEQ
-294 IAQIQELAKTGMAA
+294 VAQIQELAKTGMSA

-317 LLGVIGEELGSSW
+317 LMGVIGEELGSSW
-330 GQSFRIIFGDFE
+330 AQSFRIIFGDFE
-342 QAKAL
+342 QAKEL
-347 WSQVGA
+347 WTKVGA

-358 SGIITQM
+358 SGVITQM

-374 GWADLGGREKV
+374 GWADLGGRERI

-390 SMFHAMWDPLQ
+390 SLFHAMWDPLQ

-414 SAEGLYKMSEAFSNF
+414 SAEGLYAISEAFANF
-429 MAKLVPSESTVESI
+429 MAKLVPSEATVESI
-443 GMYFESFFRIV
+443 GNYFEAFFRVV
-454 KIGVMVLTDFAKVI
+454 KIGVLVLTDFAKVI

-481 IISNLRGHTADW
+481 IISNLRGHTAGW
-493 SWQLRDHVVAIQ
+493 SWSLLESVEAVQS
-505 EWYDN
+505 WYES
-510 LNVAENVIKAIIWTG
+510 LNVAENVIKALIWTG
-525 KGLKRIW
+525 HGLKRIW

-545 SLRRLREAWDALWEA
+545 SLRRLKEAWDGLWEA
-560 LKSAGSGIKEAIV
+560 LKTAGSSIKESIV
-573 GPFRELK
+573 APFRELK
-580 EGAQEVGQALGIV
+580 ESAQEVGEALGITS
-593 GDSTEDAGETAEENE
+593 DSTEEAGDTAEANE

-633 QHLADHLIPAIEK
+633 QHLADHLIPAIDK
-646 LTSFINWL
+646 LTSFIIWL

-663 VVTDWLTPKMERLA
+663 VISDWLTPKMERLA
-677 EIYDEVSTKFHE
+677 ALYDEVSTKFSE

-698 DIAWLSSIG
+698 DIAWLSSLG
-707 GILKSVGSGVW
+707 GILSSFGAGVW
-718 GVLKSLATLNFD
+718 GVLKNLATLNFD
-730 FDTEPFKKA
+730 FDTQPFKKA
-739 FGDLKKLMGEYA
+739 FSDLKTLMGEYA

-775 AGWKNFVKLIQ
+775 SGWHNFVKVIK
-786 GIGKVLYA
+786 GIGKVLSTVGHYA
-794 IGKVAVVAA
+794 IIAA

-822 NGDYTGIFDSILKAG
+822 NGDYGGIFDAILKTG
-837 ALATFIAMARKVIAT
+837 ALVTFLAIARNVINT
-852 LKEWGKAGSNFAGIL
+852 FKEWGKAGSNFAGIL
-867 GSVKDVIDGFKDSME
+867 GSVKDVIDGFKESME

-910 AQIPAGKVVAAGAAL
+910 AQIPAGRIVAAGAAL

-936 DELSDSNDGK
+936 DQLESSGEGK
-946 DMKGLTKRMFALVV
+946 DMKGLTKRMLALVV
-960 LAGVALIL
+960 LAGVALLL
-968 GKALNNIGSMS
+968 GKALNNIGTMS

-987 IGLYGV
+987 IGLFAV

-1015 LVAIPLGLGV
+1015 LTAVPLGIGV
-1025 LLLAK
+1025 MLLAY
-1030 AVKPLGEMSISD
+1030 AVKPLGEMSLSD
-1042 LAQGVLALGLIMKMM
+1042 LVQGVLALGLIMKMM
-1057 SMMSEMGTVK
+1057 TMMSEMGTVK

-1090 TEIGELSWADTI
+1090 TEIGELSWGDTI
-1102 KGIIAMDLCLASLVL
+1102 KGILALDICLASLAFTVQRL
-1117 AVEKLGDD
+1117 DKFGG
-1125 RFSSGK
+1125 GK
-1131 SLVGAISVLILAA
+1131 SLVGALSLLIVSA
-1144 TLKLV
+1144 TLKLI
-1149 AKDVESFASM
+1149 ASDIESFASM
-1159 PWGEYIKGLLM
+1159 PWGDYLKGLVM
-1170 MTVALGILM
+1170 MAAALAVLV
-1179 GISTLGGGGSL
+1179 GISSIGGGSL
-1190 AGAAALFVTV
+1190 GGAAGLFLTV
-1200 TALMLLVPV
+1200 TALALLAPV
-1209 MRLLGSMDWG
+1209 MRMLGEMDWA
-1219 TAGKGIAIMSLAL
+1219 TAGKGIAIMAL
-1232 GALVA
+1232 GLAALVA
-1237 VGYIAEGAAIGLLA
+1237 VGYVAEFAAVGLLA

-1265 ATNGIA
+1265 ATEGIA
-1271 NLVDAIAN
+1271 KLVDAIAN
-1279 LSTTGAEGVQ
+1279 LSTSGADGVQ
-1289 TFLEAVDGFI
+1289 TFLAAVDGFI
-1299 ERMPQMGTALGEA
+1299 ERMPAMGTALGEG

-1319 FVDNQGTIVEYIKVV
+1319 LIDNSGTIVEYLKLI
-1334 LTSAAQAMIE
+1334 LTSGAQAMIE

-1349 VELMITII
+1349 VQLMTTILL
-1357 KAIIQVV
+1357 AIIQVI
-1364 YDCAQDII
+1364 YDNAQALI
-1372 DCAIFLIITLS
+1372 DCAIFLILTLS
-1383 DALIQNMPALVE
+1383 QALIDNMPQLVQ
-1395 RGADI
+1395 RGSDVLI
-1400 LTSFLSGMSQKI
+1400 SFLDGLSQKI
-1412 PEIGQKA
+1412 PEIGTKA
-1419 TDCIVAFLNSLGDNM
+1419 TDCIVAFITSLGDEM
-1434 PRITQ
+1434 PRITD
-1439 AAFETIIKF
+1439 AAAKTVIKF
-1448 MNGLAD
+1448 INGLAD
-1454 AIENNSA
+1454 AIENNSEA
-1461 ALAQA
+1461 MAQA
-1466 GMRLIIAIKNGVVT
+1466 GTRLIMAIVRGIGT

-1490 SQMRSAGSQ
+1490 AQMKNAGIQ
-1499 MVTGLKNAI
+1499 LVNGLKNAI
-1508 VGRLAEIGRAVK
+1508 TEKLSSIASAVTS
-1520 NMGDTIVRKTK
+1520 MGSTVVSKVK
-1531 EAFGIHSPSRV
+1531 SAFGIHSPSRV

-1548 FMMQGLSNG
+1548 FLMQGLANG
-1557 ITENTEQ
+1557 ITDNTEQ

-1569 TTMAKD
+1569 TAMATD
-1575 TVDAFSKGFGN
+1575 TVDALSKGFGN

-1601 TIKPVLDLS
+1601 TIRPVLDLS
-1610 QVEEQMDHFDELF
+1610 QVEEQAGRLDEIL
-1623 PKEEVTG
+1623 PKEEITG
-1630 TLTSTA
+1630 TLATTA

-1645 RSTPTKSD
+1645 RSTPTQTD
-1653 ETAVSE
+1653 GNAISE

>member
-64 LAETTSRFSALQSI
+64 VAETTSRFSALQSV

-238 KIHGK
+238 RIHGK
-243 SVDEMIAKDGSFRL
+243 SVDDMIAKNGSFRL
-257 SLQEGWLTQEIMME
+257 SLQEGWLDQEIMME

-281 DEQLRSMGYTDEQ
+281 DEQLASMGYTEEQ
-294 IAQIQELAKTGMAA
+294 IAQIQELAKTGMSA

-317 LLGVIGEELGSSW
+317 LMGVIGEELGSSW

-347 WSQVGA
+347 WTQVGA

-390 SMFHAMWDPLQ
+390 SLFHAMWDPLQ

-414 SAEGLYKMSEAFSNF
+414 SAEGLYSISEAFANF
-429 MAKLVPSESTVESI
+429 MAKLVPSESTIESL
-443 GMYFESFFRIV
+443 GMYFEAFFRVI

-481 IISNLRGHTADW
+481 LISSLRGHTADW

-505 EWYDN
+505 EWYDS
-510 LNVAENVIKAIIWTG
+510 LNVAENVIKDIIWVG

-532 NNFSE
+532 GNFSE

-545 SLRRLREAWDALWEA
+545 SLTRLKEAWDNLWEA
-560 LKSAGSGIKEAIV
+560 LKNAGSGIKEAIV

-580 EGAQEVGQALGIV
+580 EGAQEVGQSLGIV
-593 GDSTEDAGETAEENE
+593 SDSTEEAGETAEENE

-623 SAYKKSYFWG
+623 KAYEKSYFWG

-663 VVTDWLTPKMERLA
+663 VVTNWLTPKMERLA
-677 EIYDEVSTKFHE
+677 AIYVEVSTKFRQ

-718 GVLKSLATLNFD
+718 GVLKNIATLNFH
-730 FDTEPFKKA
+730 FDVEPFKKA
-739 FGDLKKLMGEYA
+739 FSDLKTLIGEYA

-756 GWSTTKDFIANLEL
+756 GWSTTKEFISNLEL
-770 KDKAT
+770 KDKA
-775 AGWKNFVKLIQ
+775 ASGWRNFVEVIH
-786 GIGKVLYA
+786 GVVKVLGTVGKYA
-794 IGKVAVVAA
+794 VIAA
-803 KALIEPFK
+803 KALFEPFK

-822 NGDYTGIFDSILKAG
+822 KGDYKGIFDSILKAG
-837 ALATFIAMARKVIAT
+837 ALATFIVMARKVINV
-852 LKEWGKAGSNFAGIL
+852 LKEFGEAGSNFSGIL

-910 AQIPAGKVVAAGAAL
+910 AQIPANKIVAAGAAL

-936 DELSDSNDGK
+936 DELSGSGEGK
-946 DMKGLTKRMFALVV
+946 DMKGLAKRMLALVV
-960 LAGVALIL
+960 LAGVALLL
-968 GKALNNIGSMS
+968 GKALSNIGSMD
-979 WDDILKGT
+979 WDDILKGC
-987 IGLYGV
+987 IGLYAV
-993 IKMLLMM
+993 IRMMLTM
-1000 AETTT
+1000 ADTTT

-1015 LVAIPLGLGV
+1015 LTAIPLGIGV

-1030 AVKPLGEMSISD
+1030 AIKPLGEMSLAD
-1042 LAQGVLALGLIMKMM
+1042 LTQGVLALGLIMKMM
-1057 SMMSEMGTVK
+1057 TMMSQMGTVK
-1067 VKKASAFA
+1067 IKKASAFA

-1090 TEIGELSWADTI
+1090 TEIGELSWGDTI
-1102 KGIIAMDLCLASLVL
+1102 RGIIAMDLCLTYLII
-1117 AVEKLGDD
+1117 AVERLGNDN
-1125 RFSSGK
+1125 FSSGK

-1144 TLKLV
+1144 TLKLISN
-1149 AKDVESFASM
+1149 EISEFADLD
-1159 PWGEYIKGLLM
+1159 WGTYAKGLTM
-1170 MTVALGILM
+1170 MSVALGILV
-1179 GISTLGGGGSL
+1179 GISQLGGGGIG
-1190 AGAAALFVTV
+1190 GAAALLVT
-1200 TALMLLVPV
+1200 TMALAMLVPV
-1209 MRLLGSMDWG
+1209 MRTLGEMDWG
-1219 TAGKGIAIMSLAL
+1219 TAGKGIAIMALGL

-1237 VGYIAEGAAIGLLA
+1237 IGFIADVAAIGLLA
-1251 LGGAILMIGMGVGL
+1251 LGGAILMIGYGVGL
-1265 ATNGIA
+1265 ATGGIA
-1271 NLVDAIAN
+1271 NLVNAIAN

-1299 ERMPQMGTALGEA
+1299 ERMPQMGTAVGEA

-1357 KAIIQVV
+1357 HAIIQVV
-1364 YDCAQDII
+1364 YDCAQEII

-1383 DALIQNMPALVE
+1383 DALIENMPTLVE
-1395 RGADI
+1395 RGSDV
-1400 LTSFLSGMSQKI
+1400 LTSFLEGLSYKI
-1412 PEIGQKA
+1412 PEIGAKA
-1419 TDCIVAFLNSLGDNM
+1419 TDCIVAFLQSLGDNM

-1439 AAFETIIKF
+1439 AAFEMIIKF
-1448 MNGLAD
+1448 INGLAD
-1454 AIENNSA
+1454 AIENNSG
-1461 ALAQA
+1461 ALMDA
-1466 GMRLIIAIKNGVVT
+1466 GIRLVTAIRNGIT
-1480 GIKTLVSTGV
+1480 NGIRQLVSTGV
-1490 SQMRSAGSQ
+1490 SQMRSAGRQ

-1508 VGRLAEIGRAVK
+1508 IGRLAEIGRAVR
-1520 NMGDTIVRKTK
+1520 NMGDTIVRNTK
-1531 EAFGIHSPSRV
+1531 AAFGIHSPSRV
-1542 MYEIGD
+1542 MFEIGE
-1548 FMMQGLSNG
+1548 FLMQGLANG
-1557 ITENTEQ
+1557 ISENTEQ
-1564 GIAAA
+1564 GIDAAS
-1569 TTMAKD
+1569 TMAYD
-1575 TVDAFSKGFGN
+1575 TVDAFAKGFAN

-1591 NNAFGENADP
+1591 NDALGGDMDP

-1610 QVEEQMDHFDELF
+1610 QVEEQAGKIQELL
-1623 PKEEVTG
+1623 PQGDIQENLSANMT
-1630 TLTSTA
+1630 T
-1636 TAQLAGRVA
+1636 QLAGRAVQGA
-1645 RSTPTKSD
+1645 QSRVG
-1653 ETAVSE
+1653 ETVNE
-1659 TYNQGTSLVFNQYNN
+1659 TVNNGSSVVFNQYNT
-1674 SPKALSEA
+1674 SPKALSET
-1682 EIYRQTRNQIEQVK
+1682 EIYRQTHNQIEQFR
-1696 GAMYEL
+1696 GAMYDL

>member
-54 NLNFSEAQAG
+54 NLDFSEAQAG
-64 LAETTSRFSALQSI
+64 VAETTSRFSALQSV

-238 KIHGK
+238 QIHGK
-243 SVDEMIAKDGSFRL
+243 SVDAMIAKNGSFRL

-271 TLKQMAGEYS
+271 TLKQMAGEYT
-281 DEQLRSMGYTDEQ
+281 DEQLLSMGYTEEQ
-294 IAQIQELAKTGMAA
+294 VAQIQELAKTGMSA

-317 LLGVIGEELGSSW
+317 LMGVIGEELGSSW

-347 WSQVGA
+347 WTQVGA

-390 SMFHAMWDPLQ
+390 SLFHAMWDPLQ

-414 SAEGLYKMSEAFSNF
+414 SAEGLYSISEAFANF
-429 MAKLVPSESTVESI
+429 MAKLVPSESTIESL
-443 GMYFESFFRIV
+443 GMYFEAFFRVI
-454 KIGVMVLTDFAKVI
+454 KIGVMVLSDFGKIVA
-468 GWIAGGALKGLGA
+468 WIAGGALKGLGA
-481 IISNLRGHTADW
+481 LISSLRGHTADW

-510 LNVAENVIKAIIWTG
+510 LNVAENVIKAIIWVG

-532 NNFSE
+532 GNFSE

-545 SLRRLREAWDALWEA
+545 SLRRLREAWDELWEA

-580 EGAQEVGQALGIV
+580 EGAQEVGQSLGIV
-593 GDSTEDAGETAEENE
+593 SDSTEEAGETAEENE

-623 SAYKKSYFWG
+623 KAYEKSYFWG

-663 VVTDWLTPKMERLA
+663 VVTNWLTPKMERLA
-677 EIYDEVSTKFHE
+677 AIYVEVSTKFRQ

-718 GVLKSLATLNFD
+718 GVLKNIATLNFH
-730 FDTEPFKKA
+730 FDVEPFKKA
-739 FGDLKKLMGEYA
+739 FSDLKTLIGEYA

-756 GWSTTKDFIANLEL
+756 GWSTTKEFISNLEL
-770 KDKAT
+770 KDKA
-775 AGWKNFVKLIQ
+775 ASGWRNFVEVIH
-786 GIGKVLYA
+786 GVVKVLGTVGKYA
-794 IGKVAVVAA
+794 VIAA
-803 KALIEPFK
+803 KALFEPFK

-822 NGDYTGIFDSILKAG
+822 KGDYKGIFDSILKAG
-837 ALATFIAMARKVIAT
+837 ALATFVVMARKVINV
-852 LKEWGKAGSNFAGIL
+852 LKEFGEAGSNFSGIL

-910 AQIPAGKVVAAGAAL
+910 AQIPANKIVAAGAAL

-936 DELSDSNDGK
+936 DELSGSGEGK
-946 DMKGLTKRMFALVV
+946 DMKGLAKRMLALVV
-960 LAGVALIL
+960 LAGVALLL
-968 GKALNNIGSMS
+968 GKALNNIGSMD
-979 WDDILKGT
+979 WDDILKGC
-987 IGLYGV
+987 IGLYAV
-993 IKMLLMM
+993 IRMMLTM
-1000 AETTT
+1000 ADTTT

-1015 LVAIPLGLGV
+1015 LTAIPLGIGV

-1030 AVKPLGEMSISD
+1030 AVKPLGEMSLSD
-1042 LAQGVLALGLIMKMM
+1042 LAQGVLALGLIMRMMTMM
-1057 SMMSEMGTVK
+1057 SQMGTVK

-1102 KGIIAMDLCLASLVL
+1102 KGIIAMDVCLASLTI
-1117 AVEKLGDD
+1117 AVERLGNDK
-1125 RFSSGK
+1125 FSSGK

-1149 AKDVESFASM
+1149 ANEISEFADLD
-1159 PWGEYIKGLLM
+1159 WGTYTKGLTM
-1170 MTVALGILM
+1170 MSVALGILV
-1179 GISTLGGGGSL
+1179 GISQLGGGGIG
-1190 AGAAALFVTV
+1190 GAAALLIT
-1200 TALMLLVPV
+1200 TMALAMLVPV
-1209 MRLLGSMDWG
+1209 MRTLGEMDWG
-1219 TAGKGIAIMSLAL
+1219 TAGKGIAIMALGL

-1237 VGYIAEGAAIGLLA
+1237 IGFIADAAAIGLLA
-1251 LGGAILMIGMGVGL
+1251 LGGAILMIGYGVGL
-1265 ATNGIA
+1265 ATGGIA
-1271 NLVDAIAN
+1271 NLVNAIAN
-1279 LSTTGAEGVQ
+1279 LSTTGSEGVQ
-1289 TFLEAVDGFI
+1289 TFLDAVDGFI
-1299 ERMPQMGTALGEA
+1299 ERMPQMGTAVGEA

-1357 KAIIQVV
+1357 HAIIQVV
-1364 YDCAQDII
+1364 YDCAQEII

-1383 DALIQNMPALVE
+1383 DALIENMPTLVE
-1395 RGADI
+1395 RGSDV
-1400 LTSFLSGMSQKI
+1400 LTSFLEGLSYKI
-1412 PEIGQKA
+1412 PEIGAKA
-1419 TDCIVAFLNSLGDNM
+1419 TDCIVAFLQSLGDNM

-1448 MNGLAD
+1448 VNGLAD
-1454 AIENNSA
+1454 AIENNSG
-1461 ALAQA
+1461 ALTDA
-1466 GMRLIIAIKNGVVT
+1466 GIRLITAIRNGVVT
-1480 GIKTLVSTGV
+1480 GAKQLVSTGV
-1490 SQMRSAGSQ
+1490 SQMRSAGRQ

-1508 VGRLAEIGRAVK
+1508 IGRLAEIGSAVR
-1520 NMGDTIVRKTK
+1520 NMGDTIVRNTK
-1531 EAFGIHSPSRV
+1531 AAFGIHSPSRV

-1548 FMMQGLSNG
+1548 FMMQGLANG
-1557 ITENTEQ
+1557 ISENTEQ
-1564 GIAAA
+1564 GIDAASA
-1569 TTMAKD
+1569 MAHD
-1575 TVDAFSKGFGN
+1575 TVDAFATGFAN

-1591 NNAFGENADP
+1591 NDALGSDMDP

-1610 QVEEQMDHFDELF
+1610 QVEEQAGKIQELL
-1623 PKEEVTG
+1623 PQGDIQENLSANMT
-1630 TLTSTA
+1630 T
-1636 TAQLAGRVA
+1636 QLAGRAVQGA
-1645 RSTPTKSD
+1645 QSRVG
-1653 ETAVSE
+1653 ETVNE
-1659 TYNQGTSLVFNQYNN
+1659 TVNNGSSVVFNQYNT
-1674 SPKALSEA
+1674 SPKALSET
-1682 EIYRQTRNQIEQVK
+1682 EIYRQTHNQIEQFR
-1696 GAMYEL
+1696 GAMYDL

>member
-64 LAETTSRFSALQSI
+64 VAETTSRFSALQSV

-238 KIHGK
+238 QVHGK
-243 SVDEMIAKDGSFRL
+243 SVDEMIAKNGSFRL
-257 SLQEGWLTQEIMME
+257 SLQEGWLDQEIMME

-281 DEQLRSMGYTDEQ
+281 DEQLASMGYTEEQ
-294 IAQIQELAKTGMAA
+294 IAQIQELAKTGMSA

-317 LLGVIGEELGSSW
+317 LMGVIGEELGSSW
-330 GQSFRIIFGDFE
+330 AQSFRIIFGDFE

-390 SMFHAMWDPLQ
+390 SLFHAMWDPLQ

-414 SAEGLYKMSEAFSNF
+414 SAEGLYSISEAFANL
-429 MAKLVPSESTVESI
+429 MAKLVPSESTIESL
-443 GMYFESFFRIV
+443 GMYFEAFFRVI
-454 KIGVMVLTDFAKVI
+454 KIGVMVLLDFGKIVA
-468 GWIAGGALKGLGA
+468 WIAGGALKGLGA
-481 IISNLRGHTADW
+481 LISSLRGHTADW
-493 SWQLRDHVVAIQ
+493 SWQLRDHVQAVQ

-532 NNFSE
+532 GNFSE

-545 SLRRLREAWDALWEA
+545 SLRRLREAWDNLWEA
-560 LKSAGSGIKEAIV
+560 LKNAGSGIKEAIV

-580 EGAQEVGQALGIV
+580 EGAQEVGQSLGIV
-593 GDSTEDAGETAEENE
+593 SDSTEEAGETAEENE

-623 SAYKKSYFWG
+623 KAYEKSYFWG

-663 VVTDWLTPKMERLA
+663 VVTNWLTPKMERLA
-677 EIYDEVSTKFHE
+677 AIYVEVSTKFRQ

-718 GVLKSLATLNFD
+718 GVLKNIATLNFH
-730 FDTEPFKKA
+730 FDVEPFKKA
-739 FGDLKKLMGEYA
+739 FSDLKTLIGEYA

-756 GWSTTKDFIANLEL
+756 GWSTTKDFISNLEL
-770 KDKAT
+770 KDKA
-775 AGWKNFVKLIQ
+775 ASGWRNFVEVIHGVVRVL
-786 GIGKVLYA
+786 GTVGKYA
-794 IGKVAVVAA
+794 VIAA
-803 KALIEPFK
+803 KALFEPFK

-822 NGDYTGIFDSILKAG
+822 KGDYKGIFDSILKAG
-837 ALATFIAMARKVIAT
+837 ALATFVVMARKVINV
-852 LKEWGKAGSNFAGIL
+852 LKEFGEAGSNFSGIL

-910 AQIPAGKVVAAGAAL
+910 AQIPANKIVAAGAAL

-936 DELSDSNDGK
+936 DELSGSGEGK

-960 LAGVALIL
+960 LAGVALLL

-1015 LVAIPLGLGV
+1015 LTAIPLGIGV

-1030 AVKPLGEMSISD
+1030 AIKPLGEMSLSD
-1042 LAQGVLALGLIMKMM
+1042 LAQGVLALGLIMRMMTMM
-1057 SMMSEMGTVK
+1057 SQMGTVK

-1102 KGIIAMDLCLASLVL
+1102 KGIAAMDVCLASLVI
-1117 AVEKLGDD
+1117 AVERLGDD

-1149 AKDVESFASM
+1149 ANEISEFADLD
-1159 PWGEYIKGLLM
+1159 WGTYAKGLTM
-1170 MTVALGILM
+1170 MAIALGILV
-1179 GISTLGGGGSL
+1179 GISQLGGGGIG
-1190 AGAAALFVTV
+1190 GAAALLVT
-1200 TALMLLVPV
+1200 TMALAMLVPV
-1209 MRLLGSMDWG
+1209 MRTLGEMDWG
-1219 TAGKGIAIMSLAL
+1219 TAGKGIAIMALGL

-1237 VGYIAEGAAIGLLA
+1237 IGYIAAVAAIGLLA
-1251 LGGAILMIGMGVGL
+1251 LGGAILMIGYGVGL
-1265 ATNGIA
+1265 ATGGIA
-1271 NLVDAIAN
+1271 NLVNAIAN

-1289 TFLEAVDGFI
+1289 TFLDAVDGFI
-1299 ERMPQMGTALGEA
+1299 ERMPAMGTAVGEA

-1319 FVDNQGTIVEYIKVV
+1319 FIDNQGTIVEYIKVV

-1357 KAIIQVV
+1357 HAIIQVV
-1364 YDCAQDII
+1364 YDCAQEII

-1383 DALIQNMPALVE
+1383 DALIENMPALVE
-1395 RGADI
+1395 RGSDV
-1400 LTSFLSGMSQKI
+1400 LTSFLEGLSYKI
-1412 PEIGQKA
+1412 PEIGTKA
-1419 TDCIVAFLNSLGDNM
+1419 TDCIVAFITSLGDNM

-1448 MNGLAD
+1448 VNGLAD
-1454 AIENNSA
+1454 AIENNSG
-1461 ALAQA
+1461 ALTDA
-1466 GMRLIIAIKNGVVT
+1466 GIRLITAIRNGVVT
-1480 GIKTLVSTGV
+1480 GAKQLVSTGV
-1490 SQMRSAGSQ
+1490 SQMRSAGRQ

-1508 VGRLAEIGRAVK
+1508 IGRLAEIGRAVR
-1520 NMGDTIVRKTK
+1520 NMGDTIVRNTK
-1531 EAFGIHSPSRV
+1531 AAFGIHSPSRV
-1542 MYEIGD
+1542 MFEIGE
-1548 FMMQGLSNG
+1548 FLMQGLTNG
-1557 ITENTEQ
+1557 ISENTEQ
-1564 GIAAA
+1564 GIDAASA
-1569 TTMAKD
+1569 MAHD
-1575 TVDAFSKGFGN
+1575 TVDAFAKGFAN

-1591 NNAFGENADP
+1591 NDALGGDMDP

-1610 QVEEQMDHFDELF
+1610 QVEEQAGKIQELL
-1623 PKEEVTG
+1623 PQGDIQENLSANMT
-1630 TLTSTA
+1630 T
-1636 TAQLAGRVA
+1636 QLAGRAVQGA
-1645 RSTPTKSD
+1645 QSRIG
-1653 ETAVSE
+1653 ETVNE
-1659 TYNQGTSLVFNQYNN
+1659 TVNNGSSVVFNQYNT
-1674 SPKALSEA
+1674 SPKALSET
-1682 EIYRQTRNQIEQVK
+1682 EIYRQTHNQIEQFR
-1696 GAMYEL
+1696 GAMYDL

>member
-1 MASIEERVVSLK
+1 MASIEERVVALK

-64 LAETTSRFSALQSI
+64 IAETTSKFSALQSI

-90 TEIGSSMLSSF
+90 AEVGSSMLSSF

-189 GANSEATSRAMYQL
+189 GANSESTSRAMYQL
-203 SQAMSAGTVKLQDW
+203 SQAMAAGTVKLQDW

-243 SVDEMIAKDGSFRL
+243 SVDEMIAKNGSFRL

-271 TLKQMAGEYS
+271 TLKQMAGEYT
-281 DEQLRSMGYTDEQ
+281 DEQLLSMGYTEEQ
-294 IAQIQELAKTGMAA
+294 VAQIQELAKTGMSA

-317 LLGVIGEELGSSW
+317 LMGVIGEELGSSW
-330 GQSFRIIFGDFE
+330 SQSFRIIFGDFE
-342 QAKAL
+342 QAKEL
-347 WSQVGA
+347 WTKVGA

-358 SGIITQM
+358 SGVITQM

-374 GWADLGGREKV
+374 GWADLGGRQKV

-390 SMFHAMWDPLQ
+390 SLFHAMWDPLQ

-414 SAEGLYKMSEAFSNF
+414 SAEGLYAMSEAFANF
-429 MAKLVPSESTVESI
+429 MAKLVPSEATVESI
-443 GMYFESFFRIV
+443 GNYFEAFFRIV
-454 KIGVMVLTDFAKVI
+454 KIGVLVLTDFAKVI

-481 IISNLRGHTADW
+481 IISNLRGHTAGW
-493 SWQLRDHVVAIQ
+493 SWSLLESVEAVQS
-505 EWYDN
+505 WYES
-510 LNVAENVIKAIIWTG
+510 LNVAENVIKALIWTG
-525 KGLKRIW
+525 HGLKRIW

-545 SLRRLREAWDALWEA
+545 SLRRLKEAWDGLWEA
-560 LKSAGSGIKEAIV
+560 LKTAGSSIKESIV
-573 GPFRELK
+573 APFRELK
-580 EGAQEVGQALGIV
+580 ESAQEVGEALGITS
-593 GDSTEDAGETAEENE
+593 DSTEEAGDTAEANE
-608 SKFTKLKNKIVDLFE
+608 SKFTKLKNKIVELFE

-633 QHLADHLIPAIEK
+633 QHLADHLIPAIDK
-646 LTSFINWL
+646 LTSFIIWL

-663 VVTDWLTPKMERLA
+663 VVSDWLTPKMERLA
-677 EIYDEVSTKFHE
+677 ALYDEVSTKFSE

-698 DIAWLSSIG
+698 DIAWLSSLG
-707 GILKSVGSGVW
+707 GILSSFGAGVW
-718 GVLKSLATLNFD
+718 GVLKNLATLNFD
-730 FDTEPFKKA
+730 FDTQPFKKA
-739 FGDLKKLMGEYA
+739 FGDLKTLMGEYA

-756 GWSTTKDFIANLEL
+756 GWNTTKEFIANLEL

-775 AGWKNFVKLIQ
+775 SGWHNFVKLIH
-786 GIGKVLYA
+786 GIGKVLSTVGHYA
-794 IGKVAVVAA
+794 VIAA

-822 NGDYTGIFDSILKAG
+822 NGDYGGIFDAILKTG
-837 ALATFIAMARKVIAT
+837 ALVTFLAIARNVINT
-852 LKEWGKAGSNFAGIL
+852 FKEWGKAGSNFAGIL
-867 GSVKDVIDGFKDSME
+867 GSVKDVIDGFKESME
-882 ATTNKVKATTILI
+882 ATTAKVKATTVLI

-910 AQIPAGKVVAAGAAL
+910 AQIPAGKIVAAGAAL

-936 DELSDSNDGK
+936 DELSSAGEGK
-946 DMKGLTKRMFALVV
+946 DTKGLAKRMLALVV
-960 LAGVALIL
+960 LAGVALLL
-968 GKALNNIGSMS
+968 GKALNNIGTMD

-987 IGLYGV
+987 LGLFAV
-993 IKMLLMM
+993 IKMLMM
-1000 AETTT
+1000 VAETTT

-1015 LVAIPLGLGV
+1015 LTAVPLGIGV
-1025 LLLAK
+1025 MLLAY
-1030 AVKPLGEMSISD
+1030 AVKPLGEMSLSD
-1042 LAQGVLALGLIMKMM
+1042 LLQGVLALGLIMKMM
-1057 SMMSEMGTVK
+1057 TMMSEMGTVK

-1090 TEIGELSWADTI
+1090 TEIGALSWGDTI
-1102 KGIIAMDLCLASLVL
+1102 KGILALDICLASLAFTVQRL
-1117 AVEKLGDD
+1117 DKFGG
-1125 RFSSGK
+1125 GK
-1131 SLVGAISVLILAA
+1131 SLVGALSLLIVSA
-1144 TLKLV
+1144 TLKLI
-1149 AKDVESFASM
+1149 ASDIESFASM
-1159 PWGEYIKGLLM
+1159 PWGDYLKGLVM
-1170 MTVALGILM
+1170 MAAALAVLV
-1179 GISTLGGGGSL
+1179 GISSIGGGSL
-1190 AGAAALFVTV
+1190 GGAVGLFLTV
-1200 TALMLLVPV
+1200 TALALLAPV
-1209 MRLLGSMDWG
+1209 MRMLGEMDWA
-1219 TAGKGIAIMSLAL
+1219 TAGKGIAIMAL
-1232 GALVA
+1232 GLAALVA
-1237 VGYIAEGAAIGLLA
+1237 VGYVAEFAAVGLLA

-1265 ATNGIA
+1265 ATDGIA
-1271 NLVDAIAN
+1271 KLVDAIAN
-1279 LSTTGAEGVQ
+1279 LSTSGADGVQ
-1289 TFLEAVDGFI
+1289 TFLAAVDGFI
-1299 ERMPQMGTALGEA
+1299 ERMPAMGTALGEG

-1319 FVDNQGTIVEYIKVV
+1319 LIDNSGTIVEYLKLI
-1334 LTSAAQAMIE
+1334 LTSGAQAMIE

-1349 VELMITII
+1349 VQLMTTILL
-1357 KAIIQVV
+1357 AIIQVI
-1364 YDCAQDII
+1364 YDNAQALI
-1372 DCAIFLIITLS
+1372 DCAIFLILTLS
-1383 DALIQNMPALVE
+1383 QALIDNMPQLVQ
-1395 RGADI
+1395 RGSDVLI
-1400 LTSFLSGMSQKI
+1400 SFLDGLSQKI
-1412 PEIGQKA
+1412 PEIGTKA
-1419 TDCIVAFLNSLGDNM
+1419 TDCIVAFITSLGDEM
-1434 PRITQ
+1434 PRITD
-1439 AAFETIIKF
+1439 AAAKTVIKF
-1448 MNGLAD
+1448 INGLAD
-1454 AIENNSA
+1454 AIENNSEA
-1461 ALAQA
+1461 MAQA
-1466 GMRLIIAIKNGVVT
+1466 GTRLIMAIVRGIGT
-1480 GIKTLVSTGV
+1480 GIETLVSTGV
-1490 SQMRSAGSQ
+1490 AQMKNAGIQ
-1499 MVTGLKNAI
+1499 LVNGLKNAI
-1508 VGRLAEIGRAVK
+1508 TSKLSSIASAVTS
-1520 NMGDTIVRKTK
+1520 MGSTVVSKVK
-1531 EAFGIHSPSRV
+1531 AAFGIHSPSRV

-1548 FMMQGLSNG
+1548 FLMQGLANG
-1557 ITENTEQ
+1557 ITDNTEQ

-1569 TTMAKD
+1569 TTMATD
-1575 TVDAFSKGFGN
+1575 TVDALSKGFGN

-1601 TIKPVLDLS
+1601 TIRPVLDLS
-1610 QVEEQMDHFDELF
+1610 QVEEQAGRLDEIL
-1623 PKEEVTG
+1623 PKEEITG
-1630 TLTSTA
+1630 TLATTA

-1645 RSTPTKSD
+1645 RSTPTRTD
-1653 ETAVSE
+1653 GNAISE

>member
-1 MASIEERVVSLK
+1 MASIEERVVALK

-64 LAETTSRFSALQSI
+64 IAETTSKFSALQSI

-90 TEIGSSMLSSF
+90 AEVGSSMLSSF

-203 SQAMSAGTVKLQDW
+203 SQAMAAGTVKLQDW

-238 KIHGK
+238 KVHGK
-243 SVDEMIAKDGSFRL
+243 SVDEMIAKNGSFRL

-271 TLKQMAGEYS
+271 TLKQMAGEYT
-281 DEQLRSMGYTDEQ
+281 DEQLLSMGYTEEQ
-294 IAQIQELAKTGMAA
+294 VAQIQELAKTGMSA

-317 LLGVIGEELGSSW
+317 LMGVIGEELGSSW
-330 GQSFRIIFGDFE
+330 SQSFRIIFGDFE
-342 QAKAL
+342 QAKEL
-347 WSQVGA
+347 WTKVGA

-358 SGIITQM
+358 SGVITQM

-374 GWADLGGREKV
+374 GWADLGGRQKV

-390 SMFHAMWDPLQ
+390 SLFHAMWDPLQ

-414 SAEGLYKMSEAFSNF
+414 SAEGLYAMSEAFANF
-429 MAKLVPSESTVESI
+429 MAKLVPSEATVESI
-443 GMYFESFFRIV
+443 GNYFESFFRIV
-454 KIGVMVLTDFAKVI
+454 KIGVLVLTDFAKVI

-481 IISNLRGHTADW
+481 IISNLRGHTAGW
-493 SWQLRDHVVAIQ
+493 SWSLLESVEAVQS
-505 EWYDN
+505 WYES
-510 LNVAENVIKAIIWTG
+510 LNVAENVIKALIWTG
-525 KGLKRIW
+525 NGLKRIW
-532 NNFSE
+532 GNFSE

-545 SLRRLREAWDALWEA
+545 SLKRLKEAWDNLWAA

-580 EGAQEVGQALGIV
+580 EGAQEVGQSLGLV
-593 GDSTEDAGETAEENE
+593 SDSTDEAGATAEENE
-608 SKFTKLKNKIVDLFE
+608 SKFTRLKNKIVDLFE

-633 QHLADHLIPAIEK
+633 QHLADHLIPAIDK

-663 VVTDWLTPKMERLA
+663 VVSDWLTPKMERLA
-677 EIYDEVSTKFHE
+677 ALYDEVSTKFSE

-698 DIAWLSSIG
+698 DIAWLSSLG
-707 GILKSVGSGVW
+707 GILSSFGAGVW
-718 GVLKSLATLNFD
+718 GVLKNLATLNFD
-730 FDTEPFKKA
+730 FDTKPFHKA
-739 FGDLKKLMGEYA
+739 FSDLKTLMGEYA

-775 AGWKNFVKLIQ
+775 SGWHNFVKLIH
-786 GIGKVLYA
+786 GIGKVLSTVGHYA
-794 IGKVAVVAA
+794 VIAA

-822 NGDYTGIFDSILKAG
+822 NGDYGGIFDAILKTG
-837 ALATFIAMARKVIAT
+837 ALVTFLAIARNVINT
-852 LKEWGKAGSNFAGIL
+852 FKEWGKAGSNFAGIL
-867 GSVKDVIDGFKDSME
+867 GSVKDVIDGFKESME
-882 ATTNKVKATTILI
+882 ATTAKVKATTILI

-910 AQIPAGKVVAAGAAL
+910 AQIPAGKIVAAGAAL

-936 DELSDSNDGK
+936 DELSSAGEGK
-946 DMKGLTKRMFALVV
+946 DTKGLAKRMLALVV
-960 LAGVALIL
+960 LAGVALLL
-968 GKALNNIGSMS
+968 GKALNNIGTMS

-987 IGLYGV
+987 LGLFAV

-1000 AETTT
+1000 ADTTT
-1005 KRNKDILAFA
+1005 KKNKDILAFA
-1015 LVAIPLGLGV
+1015 ATAIPLGIGV
-1025 LLLAK
+1025 MLLAY
-1030 AVKPLGEMSISD
+1030 AVKPLGEMSVSD

-1057 SMMSEMGTVK
+1057 TMMSQMGTVK
-1067 VKKASAFA
+1067 IKKASAFA

-1090 TEIGELSWADTI
+1090 TEIGELSWGDTI
-1102 KGIIAMDLCLASLVL
+1102 KGIIAMDICLASLTFTVQRL
-1117 AVEKLGDD
+1117 DKFGG
-1125 RFSSGK
+1125 GK
-1131 SLVGAISVLILAA
+1131 SLVGAISLLILAG
-1144 TLKLV
+1144 TLKLI
-1149 AKDVESFASM
+1149 ASDIESFASM
-1159 PWGEYIKGLLM
+1159 PWGDYLKGLVM
-1170 MTVALGILM
+1170 MAAALAVLV
-1179 GISTLGGGGSL
+1179 GISSIGGGSL
-1190 AGAAALFVTV
+1190 GGAAGLFLTV
-1200 TALMLLVPV
+1200 TALALLAPV
-1209 MRLLGSMDWG
+1209 MRMLGEMDWA
-1219 TAGKGIAIMSLAL
+1219 TAGKGIAIMAL
-1232 GALVA
+1232 GLAALVA
-1237 VGYIAEGAAIGLLA
+1237 VGYVAEFAAVGLLA

-1265 ATNGIA
+1265 ATDGIA
-1271 NLVDAIAN
+1271 KLVDAIAN
-1279 LSTTGAEGVQ
+1279 LSTSGADGVQ
-1289 TFLEAVDGFI
+1289 TFLTAVDGFI
-1299 ERMPQMGTALGEA
+1299 ERMPAMGTALGEG
-1312 FINFMQV
+1312 FINFLQV
-1319 FVDNQGTIVEYIKVV
+1319 LVDNQGTIVEYLKLV
-1334 LTSAAQAMIE
+1334 LTSMAQAMIE

-1349 VELMITII
+1349 VQLMGTILL
-1357 KAIIQVV
+1357 AIIQVI
-1364 YDCAQDII
+1364 YDNAQALI
-1372 DCAIFLIITLS
+1372 DCAIFLILTLS
-1383 DALIQNMPALVE
+1383 QALIDNMPQLVQ
-1395 RGADI
+1395 RGSDVLI
-1400 LTSFLSGMSQKI
+1400 SFLDGLSQKI
-1412 PEIGQKA
+1412 PEIGTKA
-1419 TDCIVAFLNSLGDNM
+1419 TDCIVAFITSLGDEM
-1434 PRITQ
+1434 PRITD
-1439 AAFETIIKF
+1439 AAAKTVIKF
-1448 MNGLAD
+1448 INGLAD
-1454 AIENNSA
+1454 AIENNSEA
-1461 ALAQA
+1461 MAQA
-1466 GMRLIIAIKNGVVT
+1466 GVRLISAITRGIST
-1480 GIKTLVSTGV
+1480 GIRTLVSTGV
-1490 SQMRSAGSQ
+1490 AQMKSAGIQ
-1499 MVTGLKNAI
+1499 LVNGLKNAI
-1508 VGRLAEIGRAVK
+1508 TEKLSSIASAVTS
-1520 NMGDTIVRKTK
+1520 MGSTVVSKVK
-1531 EAFGIHSPSRV
+1531 AAFGIHSPSRV

-1548 FMMQGLSNG
+1548 FLMQGLANG

-1564 GIAAA
+1564 GITAAS
-1569 TTMAKD
+1569 TMAQD

-1601 TIKPVLDLS
+1601 TIRPVLDLS
-1610 QVEEQMDHFDELF
+1610 QVEEQAGRLDEIL
-1623 PKEEVTG
+1623 PKEEITG
-1630 TLTSTA
+1630 TLATTA

-1645 RSTPTKSD
+1645 RSTPTQTD
-1653 ETAVSE
+1653 GNATSE

>member
-1 MASIEERVVSLK
+1 
-13 FNNGQFMNGVQDSLN
+13 MNGVQDSLN

-37 AFRGG
+37 GFRGG

-64 LAETTSRFSALQSI
+64 IAETTSKFSALQSI

-90 TEIGSSMLSSF
+90 AEVGSSMLSSF

-189 GANSEATSRAMYQL
+189 GANSESTSRAMYQL
-203 SQAMSAGTVKLQDW
+203 SQAMAAGTVKLQDW

-238 KIHGK
+238 KVHGK
-243 SVDEMIAKDGSFRL
+243 SVDEMIAKNGSFRL

-271 TLKQMAGEYS
+271 TLKQMAGEYT
-281 DEQLRSMGYTDEQ
+281 DEQLLSMGYTEEQ
-294 IAQIQELAKTGMAA
+294 VAQIQELAKTGMSA

-317 LLGVIGEELGSSW
+317 LMGVIGEELGSSW
-330 GQSFRIIFGDFE
+330 AQSFRIIFGDFE
-342 QAKAL
+342 QAKEL
-347 WSQVGA
+347 WTKVGA

-358 SGIITQM
+358 SGVITQM

-374 GWADLGGREKV
+374 GWADLGGREKI

-390 SMFHAMWDPLQ
+390 SLFHAMWDPLQ

-414 SAEGLYKMSEAFSNF
+414 SAEGLYAMSEAFANF
-429 MAKLVPSESTVESI
+429 MAKLVPSEATVESI
-443 GMYFESFFRIV
+443 GNYFEAFFRIV
-454 KIGVMVLTDFAKVI
+454 KIGVLVLTDFAKVI
-468 GWIAGGALKGLGA
+468 GWIAGGALKGLGD
-481 IISNLRGHTADW
+481 IISDLRGHTAGW
-493 SWQLRDHVVAIQ
+493 SWSLLESVEAVQS
-505 EWYDN
+505 WYES
-510 LNVAENVIKAIIWTG
+510 LNVADNVIKALIWTG
-525 KGLKRIW
+525 HGLKRIW

-545 SLRRLREAWDALWEA
+545 SLRRLKEAWDGLWEA
-560 LKSAGSGIKEAIV
+560 LKTAGSSIKESIV
-573 GPFRELK
+573 APFRELK
-580 EGAQEVGQALGIV
+580 ESAQEVGQALGIAS
-593 GDSTEDAGETAEENE
+593 DSTDEAGETAEANE

-623 SAYKKSYFWG
+623 SAFKKSYFWG
-633 QHLADHLIPAIEK
+633 QHLADHLIPAIDK

-663 VVTDWLTPKMERLA
+663 VVSDWLTPKMERLA
-677 EIYDEVSTKFHE
+677 ALYDEVSTKFSE

-698 DIAWLSSIG
+698 DIAWLSSLG
-707 GILKSVGSGVW
+707 GILSSFGAGVW
-718 GVLKSLATLNFD
+718 GVLKNLATLNFD
-730 FDTEPFKKA
+730 FDTQPFKKA
-739 FGDLKKLMGEYA
+739 FSDLKTLMGEYA

-775 AGWKNFVKLIQ
+775 SGWKNFVKLIH
-786 GIGKVLYA
+786 GIGKVLSTVGHY
-794 IGKVAVVAA
+794 AVVAA

-822 NGDYTGIFDSILKAG
+822 NGDYGGIFDAILKTG
-837 ALATFIAMARKVIAT
+837 ALVTFLAIARNVINT
-852 LKEWGKAGSNFAGIL
+852 FKEWGKAGSNFAGIL
-867 GSVKDVIDGFKDSME
+867 GSVKDVIDGFKESME

-910 AQIPAGKVVAAGAAL
+910 AQIPAGRIVAAGAAL

-936 DELSDSNDGK
+936 DQLESSGEGK
-946 DMKGLTKRMFALVV
+946 DMKGLTKRMLALVV
-960 LAGVALIL
+960 LAGVALLL
-968 GKALNNIGSMS
+968 GKALNNIGTMS

-987 IGLYGV
+987 IGLFAV

-1015 LVAIPLGLGV
+1015 LTAVPLGIGV
-1025 LLLAK
+1025 MLLAY
-1030 AVKPLGEMSISD
+1030 AVKPLGEMSLSD
-1042 LAQGVLALGLIMKMM
+1042 LVQGVLALGLIMKMM
-1057 SMMSEMGTVK
+1057 TMMSEMGTVK

-1090 TEIGELSWADTI
+1090 TEIGALSWGDTI
-1102 KGIIAMDLCLASLVL
+1102 KGILALDICLASLAFTVQRL
-1117 AVEKLGDD
+1117 DKFGG
-1125 RFSSGK
+1125 GK
-1131 SLVGAISVLILAA
+1131 SLVGALSLLIVSA
-1144 TLKLV
+1144 TLKLI
-1149 AKDVESFASM
+1149 ASDIESFASM
-1159 PWGEYIKGLLM
+1159 PWGDYLKGLVM
-1170 MTVALGILM
+1170 MAAALAVLV
-1179 GISTLGGGGSL
+1179 GISSIGGGSL
-1190 AGAAALFVTV
+1190 GGAAGLFLTV
-1200 TALMLLVPV
+1200 TALALLAPV
-1209 MRLLGSMDWG
+1209 MRMLGEMDWA
-1219 TAGKGIAIMSLAL
+1219 TAGKGIAIMAL
-1232 GALVA
+1232 GLAALVA
-1237 VGYIAEGAAIGLLA
+1237 VGYVAEFAAVGLLA

-1265 ATNGIA
+1265 ATDGIA
-1271 NLVDAIAN
+1271 KLVDAIAN
-1279 LSTTGAEGVQ
+1279 LSTSGADGVQ
-1289 TFLEAVDGFI
+1289 TFLAAVDGFI
-1299 ERMPQMGTALGEA
+1299 ERMPAMGTALGEG

-1319 FVDNQGTIVEYIKVV
+1319 LIDNSGTIVEYLKLI
-1334 LTSAAQAMIE
+1334 LTSGAQAMIE

-1349 VELMITII
+1349 VQLMTTILL
-1357 KAIIQVV
+1357 AIIQVI
-1364 YDCAQDII
+1364 YDNAQALI
-1372 DCAIFLIITLS
+1372 DCAIFLILTLS
-1383 DALIQNMPALVE
+1383 QALIDNMPQLVQ
-1395 RGADI
+1395 RGSDVLI
-1400 LTSFLSGMSQKI
+1400 SFLDGLSQKI
-1412 PEIGQKA
+1412 PEIGTKA
-1419 TDCIVAFLNSLGDNM
+1419 TDCIVAFITSLGDEM
-1434 PRITQ
+1434 PRITD
-1439 AAFETIIKF
+1439 AAAKTVIKF
-1448 MNGLAD
+1448 INGLAD
-1454 AIENNSA
+1454 AIENNSEA
-1461 ALAQA
+1461 MAQA
-1466 GMRLIIAIKNGVVT
+1466 GVRLISAITRGIGT

-1490 SQMRSAGSQ
+1490 AQMKNAGIQ
-1499 MVTGLKNAI
+1499 LVNGLKNAI
-1508 VGRLAEIGRAVK
+1508 TSKLSSIASAVTS
-1520 NMGDTIVRKTK
+1520 MGSTVVSKVK
-1531 EAFGIHSPSRV
+1531 AAFGIHSPSRV

-1548 FMMQGLSNG
+1548 FLMQGLANG
-1557 ITENTEQ
+1557 ITDNTEQ

-1569 TTMAKD
+1569 TTMATD
-1575 TVDAFSKGFGN
+1575 TVDALSKGFGN

-1610 QVEEQMDHFDELF
+1610 QVEEQADRIDELF
-1623 PKEEVTG
+1623 PQEEITS
-1630 TLTSTA
+1630 TLASTA
-1636 TAQLAGRVA
+1636 TANLAGRVA
-1645 RSTPTKSD
+1645 GSALTKSD
-1653 ETAVSE
+1653 DNAATSE

>member
-1 MASIEERVVSLK
+1 
-13 FNNGQFMNGVQDSLN
+13 MNGVQDSLN

-64 LAETTSRFSALQSI
+64 IAETTSKFSALQSI

-90 TEIGSSMLSSF
+90 AEVGSSMLSSF

-189 GANSEATSRAMYQL
+189 GANSESTSRAMYQL
-203 SQAMSAGTVKLQDW
+203 SQAMAAGTVKLQDW

-238 KIHGK
+238 KVHGK
-243 SVDEMIAKDGSFRL
+243 SVDEMIAKNGSFRL

-271 TLKQMAGEYS
+271 TLKQMAGEYT
-281 DEQLRSMGYTDEQ
+281 DEQLLSMGYTEEQ
-294 IAQIQELAKTGMAA
+294 VAQIQELAKTGMSA

-317 LLGVIGEELGSSW
+317 LMGVIGEELGSSW
-330 GQSFRIIFGDFE
+330 AQSFRIIFGDFE
-342 QAKAL
+342 QAKEL
-347 WSQVGA
+347 WTKVGA

-358 SGIITQM
+358 SGVITQM

-374 GWADLGGREKV
+374 GWADLGGREKI

-390 SMFHAMWDPLQ
+390 SLFHAMWDPLQ

-414 SAEGLYKMSEAFSNF
+414 SAEGLYAMSEAFANF
-429 MAKLVPSESTVESI
+429 MAKLVPSEATVESI
-443 GMYFESFFRIV
+443 GNYFEAFFRIV
-454 KIGVMVLTDFAKVI
+454 KIGVLVLTDFAKVI

-481 IISNLRGHTADW
+481 IISNLRGHTAGW
-493 SWQLRDHVVAIQ
+493 SWSLLESVEAVQS
-505 EWYDN
+505 WYES
-510 LNVAENVIKAIIWTG
+510 LNVAENVIKALIWTG
-525 KGLKRIW
+525 HGLKRIW

-545 SLRRLREAWDALWEA
+545 SLRRLKEAWDGLWEA
-560 LKSAGSGIKEAIV
+560 LKTAGSSIKESIV
-573 GPFRELK
+573 APFRELK
-580 EGAQEVGQALGIV
+580 ESAQEVGQALGIAS
-593 GDSTEDAGETAEENE
+593 DSTDEAGETAEANE

-623 SAYKKSYFWG
+623 SAFKKSYFWG
-633 QHLADHLIPAIEK
+633 QHLADHLIPAIDK

-663 VVTDWLTPKMERLA
+663 VVSDWLTPKMERLA
-677 EIYDEVSTKFHE
+677 ALYDEVSTKFSE

-698 DIAWLSSIG
+698 DIAWLSSLG
-707 GILKSVGSGVW
+707 GILSSFGAGVW
-718 GVLKSLATLNFD
+718 GVLKNLATLNFD
-730 FDTEPFKKA
+730 FDTKPFHKA
-739 FGDLKKLMGEYA
+739 FSDLKTLMGEYA

-775 AGWKNFVKLIQ
+775 SGWHNFVKLIH
-786 GIGKVLYA
+786 GIGKVLSTVGHYA
-794 IGKVAVVAA
+794 VIAA

-822 NGDYTGIFDSILKAG
+822 NGDYGGIFDAILKTG
-837 ALATFIAMARKVIAT
+837 ALVTFLAIARNVINT
-852 LKEWGKAGSNFAGIL
+852 FKEWGKAGSNFAGIL
-867 GSVKDVIDGFKDSME
+867 GSVKDVIDGFKESME
-882 ATTNKVKATTILI
+882 ATTAKVKATTVLI

-910 AQIPAGKVVAAGAAL
+910 AQIPAGKIVAAGAAL

-936 DELSDSNDGK
+936 DELSSAGEGK
-946 DMKGLTKRMFALVV
+946 DTKGLAKRMLALVV
-960 LAGVALIL
+960 LAGVALLL
-968 GKALNNIGSMS
+968 GKALNNIGTMD

-987 IGLYGV
+987 LGLFAV
-993 IKMLLMM
+993 IKMLMM
-1000 AETTT
+1000 VADTTT
-1005 KRNKDILAFA
+1005 KKNKDILAFA
-1015 LVAIPLGLGV
+1015 LTAIPLGIGV
-1025 LLLAK
+1025 MLLAY
-1030 AVKPLGEMSISD
+1030 AVKPLGEMSLSD
-1042 LAQGVLALGLIMKMM
+1042 LTQGVLALGLIMKMM
-1057 SMMSEMGTVK
+1057 TMMSEMGTVK

-1090 TEIGELSWADTI
+1090 TEIGALSWGDTI
-1102 KGIIAMDLCLASLVL
+1102 KGILALDICLASLAFTVQRL
-1117 AVEKLGDD
+1117 DKFGG
-1125 RFSSGK
+1125 GK
-1131 SLVGAISVLILAA
+1131 SLVGALSLLIVSA
-1144 TLKLV
+1144 TLKLI
-1149 AKDVESFASM
+1149 ASDIESFASM
-1159 PWGEYIKGLLM
+1159 PWGDYLKGLVM
-1170 MTVALGILM
+1170 MAAALAVLV
-1179 GISTLGGGGSL
+1179 GISSIGGGSL
-1190 AGAAALFVTV
+1190 GGAAGLFVTV
-1200 TALMLLVPV
+1200 AALALLAPV
-1209 MRLLGSMDWG
+1209 MKMLGEMDWA
-1219 TAGKGIAIMSLAL
+1219 TAGKGIAIMAL
-1232 GALVA
+1232 GLAALVA
-1237 VGYIAEGAAIGLLA
+1237 VGYVAEFAAVGLLA

-1265 ATNGIA
+1265 ATEGIA
-1271 NLVDAIAN
+1271 KLVDAIAN
-1279 LSTTGAEGVQ
+1279 LSTSGADGVQ
-1289 TFLEAVDGFI
+1289 TFLAAVDGFI
-1299 ERMPQMGTALGEA
+1299 ERMPAMGTALGEG

-1319 FVDNQGTIVEYIKVV
+1319 LIDNSGTIVEYLKLI
-1334 LTSAAQAMIE
+1334 LTSGAQAMIE

-1349 VELMITII
+1349 VQLMTTILL
-1357 KAIIQVV
+1357 AIIQVI
-1364 YDCAQDII
+1364 YDNAQALI
-1372 DCAIFLIITLS
+1372 DCAIFLILTLS
-1383 DALIQNMPALVE
+1383 QALIDNMPQLVQ
-1395 RGADI
+1395 RGSDVLI
-1400 LTSFLSGMSQKI
+1400 SFLDGLSQKI
-1412 PEIGQKA
+1412 PEIGTKA
-1419 TDCIVAFLNSLGDNM
+1419 TDCIVAFITSLGDEM
-1434 PRITQ
+1434 PRITD
-1439 AAFETIIKF
+1439 AAAKTVIKF
-1448 MNGLAD
+1448 INGLAD
-1454 AIENNSA
+1454 AIENNSEA
-1461 ALAQA
+1461 MAQA
-1466 GMRLIIAIKNGVVT
+1466 GTRLIMAILSGIST

-1490 SQMRSAGSQ
+1490 EQMKNAGIQ
-1499 MVTGLKNAI
+1499 LVNGLKNAI
-1508 VGRLAEIGRAVK
+1508 TSKLSSIASAVTS
-1520 NMGDTIVRKTK
+1520 MGSTVVSKVK
-1531 EAFGIHSPSRV
+1531 AAFGIHSPSRV

-1548 FMMQGLSNG
+1548 FLMQGLANG
-1557 ITENTEQ
+1557 ITDNTEQ

-1569 TTMAKD
+1569 TTMATD
-1575 TVDAFSKGFGN
+1575 TVDALSKGFGN
-1586 TKDIW
+1586 SKDIW

-1610 QVEEQMDHFDELF
+1610 QVEEQAGRLDEIL
-1623 PKEEVTG
+1623 PKEEITG
-1630 TLTSTA
+1630 TLATTA

-1645 RSTPTKSD
+1645 RSTPTQTD
-1653 ETAVSE
+1653 GNAISE

>member
-64 LAETTSRFSALQSI
+64 IAETTSRFSALQSI
-78 AFGALASIGGKI
+78 AFGALAGIGGKI

-203 SQAMSAGTVKLQDW
+203 SQAMAAGTVKLQDW

-243 SVDEMIAKDGSFRL
+243 SVDEMIAKNGSFRL
-257 SLQEGWLTQEIMME
+257 SLQEGWLNQEIMME
-271 TLKQMAGEYS
+271 TLKQMAGEYT
-281 DEQLRSMGYTDEQ
+281 DEQLLSMGYTEEQ
-294 IAQIQELAKTGMAA
+294 VAQIQELAKTGMSA

-317 LLGVIGEELGSSW
+317 LMGVIGEELGSSW
-330 GQSFRIIFGDFE
+330 AQSFRIIFGDFE

-358 SGIITQM
+358 SGVITQM

-390 SMFHAMWDPLQ
+390 SLFHAMWDPLQ

-414 SAEGLYKMSEAFSNF
+414 SAEGLYSISETFANF
-429 MAKLVPSESTVESI
+429 MAKLVPSESTIESL
-443 GMYFESFFRIV
+443 GMYFEAFFRVI

-481 IISNLRGHTADW
+481 LISSLRGHTADW

-532 NNFSE
+532 ENFSE

-545 SLRRLREAWDALWEA
+545 SLRRLREAWDELWEA

-580 EGAQEVGQALGIV
+580 EGAQEVGQSLGIV
-593 GDSTEDAGETAEENE
+593 SDSTEEAGETAEENE

-623 SAYKKSYFWG
+623 KAYEKSYFWG

-663 VVTDWLTPKMERLA
+663 VVTNWLTPKMERLA
-677 EIYDEVSTKFHE
+677 AIYVEVSTKFRQ

-718 GVLKSLATLNFD
+718 GVLKNIATLNFH
-730 FDTEPFKKA
+730 FDVEPFKKA
-739 FGDLKKLMGEYA
+739 FSDLKTLIGEYA

-756 GWSTTKDFIANLEL
+756 GWSTTKEFISNLEL
-770 KDKAT
+770 KDKA
-775 AGWKNFVKLIQ
+775 ASGWRNFVEVIH
-786 GIGKVLYA
+786 GVVKVLGTVGKYA
-794 IGKVAVVAA
+794 VIAA
-803 KALIEPFK
+803 KALFEPFK
-811 GAFAELKNMAD
+811 GAFTELKNMAD
-822 NGDYTGIFDSILKAG
+822 KGDYKGIFDSILKAG
-837 ALATFIAMARKVIAT
+837 ALATFVVMARKVINV
-852 LKEWGKAGSNFAGIL
+852 LKEFGEAGSNFSGIL
-867 GSVKDVIDGFKDSME
+867 GSVKDVIDGFKDSMD
-882 ATTNKVKATTILI
+882 ATTKRVKATTILI

-910 AQIPAGKVVAAGAAL
+910 AQVPAGKIAAAGAAL

-936 DELSDSNDGK
+936 DELSGSGEGK
-946 DMKGLTKRMFALVV
+946 DMKGLAKRMLALVV
-960 LAGVALIL
+960 LAGVALLL
-968 GKALNNIGSMS
+968 GKALSNIGSMD
-979 WDDILKGT
+979 WDDILKGC
-987 IGLYGV
+987 IGLYAV
-993 IKMLLMM
+993 IRMMLTM
-1000 AETTT
+1000 ADTTT
-1005 KRNKDILAFA
+1005 KRNKDILAFS
-1015 LVAIPLGLGV
+1015 LTAIPLGIGV

-1030 AVKPLGEMSISD
+1030 AVKPLGEMSLAD
-1042 LAQGVLALGLIMKMM
+1042 LTQGVLALGLIMKMM
-1057 SMMSEMGTVK
+1057 AMMSQMGTVK
-1067 VKKASAFA
+1067 IKKASAFA

-1090 TEIGELSWADTI
+1090 TEIGELSWGDTI
-1102 KGIIAMDLCLASLVL
+1102 KGIIAMDVCLASL
-1117 AVEKLGDD
+1117 AITVERLGNDK
-1125 RFSSGK
+1125 FSSGK

-1149 AKDVESFASM
+1149 ANEISDFADLD
-1159 PWGEYIKGLLM
+1159 WGTYAKGLTM
-1170 MTVALGILM
+1170 MSIALGILV
-1179 GISTLGGGGSL
+1179 GISHLGGGIG
-1190 AGAAALFVTV
+1190 GAAALLVT
-1200 TALMLLVPV
+1200 TMALAMLVPV
-1209 MRLLGSMDWG
+1209 MRTLGEMDWG
-1219 TAGKGIAIMSLAL
+1219 TAGKGIAIMALGL

-1237 VGYIAEGAAIGLLA
+1237 IGFIADAAAIGLLA
-1251 LGGAILMIGMGVGL
+1251 LGGAILMIGYGVGL
-1265 ATNGIA
+1265 ATGGIA
-1271 NLVDAIAN
+1271 NLVNAIAN
-1279 LSTTGAEGVQ
+1279 LSTTGSEGVQ
-1289 TFLEAVDGFI
+1289 TFLDAVDGFI
-1299 ERMPQMGTALGEA
+1299 ERMPQMGTAVGEA

-1357 KAIIQVV
+1357 HAIIQVV
-1364 YDCAQDII
+1364 YDCAQEII

-1383 DALIQNMPALVE
+1383 DALIENMPTLVE
-1395 RGADI
+1395 RGSDV
-1400 LTSFLSGMSQKI
+1400 LTSFLEGLSYKI
-1412 PEIGQKA
+1412 PEIGTKA
-1419 TDCIVAFLNSLGDNM
+1419 TDCIVAFLQSLGDNM

-1448 MNGLAD
+1448 INGLAD
-1454 AIENNSA
+1454 AIENNSG
-1461 ALAQA
+1461 ALMDA
-1466 GMRLIIAIKNGVVT
+1466 GIRLITAIRNGIT
-1480 GIKTLVSTGV
+1480 NGIGQLVSTGV
-1490 SQMRSAGSQ
+1490 SQMRSAGRQ

-1508 VGRLAEIGRAVK
+1508 IGRLAEIGRAVR
-1520 NMGDTIVRKTK
+1520 NMGDTIVRNTK
-1531 EAFGIHSPSRV
+1531 AAFGIHSPSRV

-1548 FMMQGLSNG
+1548 FMMQGLANG
-1557 ITENTEQ
+1557 ISENTEQ
-1564 GIAAA
+1564 GIDAASA
-1569 TTMAKD
+1569 MAHD
-1575 TVDAFSKGFGN
+1575 AVDAFATGFAN

-1591 NNAFGENADP
+1591 NDALGGDMDP

-1610 QVEEQMDHFDELF
+1610 QVEEQAGKIQELL
-1623 PKEEVTG
+1623 PQGDIQENLSANMT
-1630 TLTSTA
+1630 T
-1636 TAQLAGRVA
+1636 QLAGRAVQGA
-1645 RSTPTKSD
+1645 QSRVG
-1653 ETAVSE
+1653 ETVNE
-1659 TYNQGTSLVFNQYNN
+1659 TVNNGSSVVFNQYNT
-1674 SPKALSEA
+1674 SPKALSET
-1682 EIYRQTRNQIEQVK
+1682 EIYRQTHNQIEQFR
-1696 GAMYEL
+1696 GAMYDL

>member
-1 MASIEERVVSLK
+1 
-13 FNNGQFMNGVQDSLN
+13 MNGVQDSLN

-64 LAETTSRFSALQSI
+64 IAETTSKFSTLQSI

-90 TEIGSSMLSSF
+90 AEVGSSMLSSF

-203 SQAMSAGTVKLQDW
+203 SQAMAAGTVKLQDW

-243 SVDEMIAKDGSFRL
+243 NVDEMIAKNGSFRL
-257 SLQEGWLTQEIMME
+257 SLQEGWLSQEIMME

-281 DEQLRSMGYTDEQ
+281 DEQLLSMGYTEEQ
-294 IAQIQELAKTGMAA
+294 IAQIQELAKTGMSA

-317 LLGVIGEELGSSW
+317 LMGVIGEELGSSW
-330 GQSFRIIFGDFE
+330 AQSFRIIFGDFE
-342 QAKAL
+342 QAKEL
-347 WSQVGA
+347 WSKVGA

-358 SGIITQM
+358 SGVITQM

-390 SMFHAMWDPLQ
+390 SLFHAMWDPLQ

-414 SAEGLYKMSEAFSNF
+414 SAEGLYAMSEAFANF
-429 MAKLVPSESTVESI
+429 MAKLVPSESTIESI
-443 GMYFESFFRIV
+443 GLYFESFFRIV
-454 KIGVMVLTDFAKVI
+454 KIGVLVLTDFAKVI
-468 GWIAGGALKGLGA
+468 GWIAGGALRGLGA
-481 IISNLRGHTADW
+481 IISNLTGHTAGW
-493 SWQLRDHVVAIQ
+493 SSTLRDHIAAVQ
-505 EWYDN
+505 EWYDS
-510 LNVAENVIKAIIWTG
+510 LNVAENVIKAITWTG
-525 KGLKRIW
+525 AGLKRIW
-532 NNFSE
+532 SNFSD

-545 SLRRLREAWDALWEA
+545 SLRRLREAWDGLWEA

-580 EGAQEVGQALGIV
+580 ESAQEVGQALGIAS
-593 GDSTEDAGETAEENE
+593 DSTDEAGETAEANE
-608 SKFTKLKNKIVDLFE
+608 SKFTKLKNKIVELFE
-623 SAYKKSYFWG
+623 SAFKKSYFWG
-633 QHLADHLIPAIEK
+633 QHLADHLIPAIDK

-663 VVTDWLTPKMERLA
+663 VVSDWLTPKMERLA
-677 EIYDEVSTKFHE
+677 ALYDEVSTKFSE

-698 DIAWLSSIG
+698 DIAWLSSLG
-707 GILKSVGSGVW
+707 GILSSFGAGVW
-718 GVLKSLATLNFD
+718 GVLKNLATLNFN
-730 FDTEPFKKA
+730 FDVQPFKKA
-739 FGDLKKLMGEYA
+739 FSDLKTLMGEYA

-756 GWSTTKDFIANLEL
+756 GWSTTKEFVSNLEL

-775 AGWKNFVKLIQ
+775 SGWHNFVKLLH
-786 GIGKVLYA
+786 GIGKVLSTVGHYA
-794 IGKVAVVAA
+794 VIAA
-803 KALIEPFK
+803 KAIIEPFK

-822 NGDYTGIFDSILKAG
+822 NGDYGGIFDAILKTG
-837 ALATFIAMARKVIAT
+837 ALVTFLAIARNVINT
-852 LKEWGKAGSNFAGIL
+852 FKEWGKAGSNFAGIL
-867 GSVKDVIDGFKDSME
+867 GSVKDVIDGFKESME
-882 ATTNKVKATTILI
+882 ATTNRVKATTILI

-910 AQIPAGKVVAAGAAL
+910 AQIPAGKIVAAGAAL

-936 DELSDSNDGK
+936 DQLESSGEGK
-946 DMKGLTKRMFALVV
+946 DMKGLTKRMLALVV
-960 LAGVALIL
+960 LAGVALLL
-968 GKALNNIGSMS
+968 GKALNNIGTMS

-987 IGLYGV
+987 IGLFAV

-1015 LVAIPLGLGV
+1015 LTAVPLGIGV
-1025 LLLAK
+1025 MLLAY
-1030 AVKPLGEMSISD
+1030 AVKPLGEMSLSD
-1042 LAQGVLALGLIMKMM
+1042 LVQGVLALGLIMKMM
-1057 SMMSEMGTVK
+1057 TMMSEMGTVK

-1090 TEIGELSWADTI
+1090 TEIGALSWGDTI
-1102 KGIIAMDLCLASLVL
+1102 KGILALDICLASLTFTVQRL
-1117 AVEKLGDD
+1117 DKFGG
-1125 RFSSGK
+1125 GK
-1131 SLVGAISVLILAA
+1131 SLVGALAILVLAA
-1144 TLKLV
+1144 TLKLI
-1149 AKDVESFASM
+1149 ASDIESFASM
-1159 PWGEYIKGLLM
+1159 PWGDYLKGLVM
-1170 MTVALGILM
+1170 MAAALAVLV
-1179 GISTLGGGGSL
+1179 GISSIGGGSL
-1190 AGAAALFVTV
+1190 GGAAGLFLTV
-1200 TALMLLVPV
+1200 TALALLAPV
-1209 MRLLGSMDWG
+1209 MRMLGEMDWA
-1219 TAGKGIAIMSLAL
+1219 TAGKGIAIMAL
-1232 GALVA
+1232 GLAALVA
-1237 VGYIAEGAAIGLLA
+1237 VGYVAEFAAVGLLA

-1265 ATNGIA
+1265 ATEGIA
-1271 NLVDAIAN
+1271 KLVDAIAN
-1279 LSTTGAEGVQ
+1279 LSTSGADGVQ
-1289 TFLEAVDGFI
+1289 TFLTAVDGFI
-1299 ERMPQMGTALGEA
+1299 ERMPAMGTALGEG
-1312 FINFMQV
+1312 FINFLQV
-1319 FVDNQGTIVEYIKVV
+1319 LVDNQGTIVEYLKLV
-1334 LTSAAQAMIE
+1334 LTSMAQAMIE
-1344 SIPTF
+1344 SSPTF
-1349 VELMITII
+1349 VQLMGTILM
-1357 KAIIQVV
+1357 AIIQVI
-1364 YDCAQDII
+1364 YENAQALI
-1372 DCAIFLIITLS
+1372 DCAIFLILTLS
-1383 DALIQNMPALVE
+1383 QALIDNMPQLVQ
-1395 RGADI
+1395 RGSDVLI
-1400 LTSFLSGMSQKI
+1400 SFLDGLSQKI
-1412 PEIGQKA
+1412 PEIGTKA
-1419 TDCIVAFLNSLGDNM
+1419 TDCIVAFITSLGDEM
-1434 PRITQ
+1434 PRITD
-1439 AAFETIIKF
+1439 AAAKTVIKF
-1448 MNGLAD
+1448 INGLAD
-1454 AIENNSA
+1454 AIENNSEA
-1461 ALAQA
+1461 MAQA
-1466 GMRLIIAIKNGVVT
+1466 GVRLISAIIRGIDT
-1480 GIKTLVSTGV
+1480 GIRTLVSTGV
-1490 SQMRSAGSQ
+1490 AQMKNAGIQ
-1499 MVTGLKNAI
+1499 LVNGLKNAI
-1508 VGRLAEIGRAVK
+1508 TEKLSSIASAVTS
-1520 NMGDTIVRKTK
+1520 MGSTVVSKVK
-1531 EAFGIHSPSRV
+1531 AAFGIHSPSRV

-1548 FMMQGLSNG
+1548 FLMQGLANG

-1564 GIAAA
+1564 GITAAS
-1569 TTMAKD
+1569 TMAQD

-1610 QVEEQMDHFDELF
+1610 QVEEQADRIDELF
-1623 PKEEVTG
+1623 PQEEITS
-1630 TLTSTA
+1630 TLASTA
-1636 TAQLAGRVA
+1636 TANLAGRVA
-1645 RSTPTKSD
+1645 GSALTKSD
-1653 ETAVSE
+1653 DHAATSE
-1659 TYNQGTSLVFNQYNN
+1659 TYNQGASLVFNQYNN

>member
-1 MASIEERVVSLK
+1 
-13 FNNGQFMNGVQDSLN
+13 MNGVQDSLN

-64 LAETTSRFSALQSI
+64 IAETTSKFSALQSI

-90 TEIGSSMLSSF
+90 AEVGSSMLSSF

-189 GANSEATSRAMYQL
+189 GANSESTSRAMYQL
-203 SQAMSAGTVKLQDW
+203 SQAMAAGTVKLQDW

-238 KIHGK
+238 KVHGK
-243 SVDEMIAKDGSFRL
+243 SVDEMIAKNGSFRL

-271 TLKQMAGEYS
+271 TLKQMAGEYT
-281 DEQLRSMGYTDEQ
+281 DEQLLSMGYTEEQ
-294 IAQIQELAKTGMAA
+294 VAQIQELAKTGMSA

-317 LLGVIGEELGSSW
+317 LMGVIGEELGSSW
-330 GQSFRIIFGDFE
+330 SQSFRIIFGDFE
-342 QAKAL
+342 QAKEL
-347 WSQVGA
+347 WTKVGA

-358 SGIITQM
+358 SGVITQM

-374 GWADLGGREKV
+374 GWADLGGREKI

-390 SMFHAMWDPLQ
+390 SLFHAMWDPLQ

-414 SAEGLYKMSEAFSNF
+414 SAEGLYAMSEAFANF
-429 MAKLVPSESTVESI
+429 MAKLVPSEATVESI
-443 GMYFESFFRIV
+443 GNYFEAFFRIV
-454 KIGVMVLTDFAKVI
+454 KIGVLVLTDFAKVI

-481 IISNLRGHTADW
+481 IISNLRGHTAGW
-493 SWQLRDHVVAIQ
+493 SWSLLESVEAVQS
-505 EWYDN
+505 WYES
-510 LNVAENVIKAIIWTG
+510 LNVAENVIKALIWTG
-525 KGLKRIW
+525 NGLKRIW
-532 NNFSE
+532 ANFSE

-545 SLRRLREAWDALWEA
+545 SLKRLGEAWANLWEA

-580 EGAQEVGQALGIV
+580 ESAQEVGQALGITS
-593 GDSTEDAGETAEENE
+593 DSTEEAGETAEANE
-608 SKFTKLKNKIVDLFE
+608 SKFTKLKNKIVELFE

-633 QHLADHLIPAIEK
+633 QHLADHLIPAIDK

-663 VVTDWLTPKMERLA
+663 VVSDWLTPKMEKLA
-677 EIYDEVSTKFHE
+677 ALYDEVSTKFSE

-698 DIAWLSSIG
+698 DIAWLSSLG
-707 GILKSVGSGVW
+707 GILSSFGAGVW
-718 GVLKSLATLNFD
+718 GVLKNLATLNFN
-730 FDTEPFKKA
+730 FDVQPFKKA
-739 FGDLKKLMGEYA
+739 FSDLKTLMGEYA

-756 GWSTTKDFIANLEL
+756 GWSTTKEFIANLEL

-775 AGWKNFVKLIQ
+775 SGWHNFVKLIH
-786 GIGKVLYA
+786 GIGKVLSTVGHYA
-794 IGKVAVVAA
+794 VIAA

-822 NGDYTGIFDSILKAG
+822 NGDYGGIFDAILKTG
-837 ALATFIAMARKVIAT
+837 ALVTFLAIARNVINT
-852 LKEWGKAGSNFAGIL
+852 FKEWGKAGSNFAGIL
-867 GSVKDVIDGFKDSME
+867 GSVKDVIDGFKESME

-910 AQIPAGKVVAAGAAL
+910 AQIPAGRIVAAGAAL

-936 DELSDSNDGK
+936 DQLESSGEGK
-946 DMKGLTKRMFALVV
+946 DMKGLTKRMLALVV
-960 LAGVALIL
+960 LAGVALLL
-968 GKALNNIGSMS
+968 GKALNNIGTMS

-987 IGLYGV
+987 IGLFAV

-1015 LVAIPLGLGV
+1015 LTAVPLGIGV
-1025 LLLAK
+1025 MLLAY
-1030 AVKPLGEMSISD
+1030 AVKPLGEMSLSD
-1042 LAQGVLALGLIMKMM
+1042 LVQGVLALGLIMKMM
-1057 SMMSEMGTVK
+1057 TMMSEMGTVK

-1090 TEIGELSWADTI
+1090 TEIGALSWSDTI
-1102 KGIIAMDLCLASLVL
+1102 KGILALDICLASLAFTVQRL
-1117 AVEKLGDD
+1117 DKFGG
-1125 RFSSGK
+1125 GK
-1131 SLVGAISVLILAA
+1131 SLVGALSLLIVSA
-1144 TLKLV
+1144 TLKLI
-1149 AKDVESFASM
+1149 ASDIESFASM
-1159 PWGEYIKGLLM
+1159 PWGDYLKGLVM
-1170 MTVALGILM
+1170 MAAALAVLV
-1179 GISTLGGGGSL
+1179 GISSIGGGSL
-1190 AGAAALFVTV
+1190 GGAAGLFLTV
-1200 TALMLLVPV
+1200 TALALLAPV
-1209 MRLLGSMDWG
+1209 MRMLGEMDWA
-1219 TAGKGIAIMSLAL
+1219 TAGKGIAIMAL
-1232 GALVA
+1232 GLAALVA
-1237 VGYIAEGAAIGLLA
+1237 VGYVAEFAAVGLLA

-1265 ATNGIA
+1265 ATDGIA
-1271 NLVDAIAN
+1271 KLVDAIAN
-1279 LSTTGAEGVQ
+1279 LSTSGADGVQ
-1289 TFLEAVDGFI
+1289 TFLTAVDGFI
-1299 ERMPQMGTALGEA
+1299 ERMPAMGTALGEG

-1319 FVDNQGTIVEYIKVV
+1319 LIDNSGTIVEYLKLI
-1334 LTSAAQAMIE
+1334 LTSGAQAMIE

-1349 VELMITII
+1349 VQLMTTILL
-1357 KAIIQVV
+1357 AIIQVI
-1364 YDCAQDII
+1364 YDNAQALI
-1372 DCAIFLIITLS
+1372 DCAIFLILTLS
-1383 DALIQNMPALVE
+1383 QALIDNMPQLVQ
-1395 RGADI
+1395 RGSDVLI
-1400 LTSFLSGMSQKI
+1400 SFLDGLSQKI

-1419 TDCIVAFLNSLGDNM
+1419 TDCIVAFITSLGDEM
-1434 PRITQ
+1434 PRITD
-1439 AAFETIIKF
+1439 AAAKTVIKF
-1448 MNGLAD
+1448 INGLAD
-1454 AIENNSA
+1454 AIENNSEA
-1461 ALAQA
+1461 MAQA
-1466 GMRLIIAIKNGVVT
+1466 GVRLISAITRGIGT

-1490 SQMRSAGSQ
+1490 AQMKNAGIQ
-1499 MVTGLKNAI
+1499 LVNGLKNAI
-1508 VGRLAEIGRAVK
+1508 TEKLSSIASAVTS
-1520 NMGDTIVRKTK
+1520 MGSTVVSKVK
-1531 EAFGIHSPSRV
+1531 SAFGIHSPSRV

-1548 FMMQGLSNG
+1548 FLMQGLANG

-1569 TTMAKD
+1569 TTMATD
-1575 TVDAFSKGFGN
+1575 TVDALSKGFGN

-1601 TIKPVLDLS
+1601 TIRPVLDLS
-1610 QVEEQMDHFDELF
+1610 QVEEQAGRLDEIL
-1623 PKEEVTG
+1623 PQEEIAG

-1636 TAQLAGRVA
+1636 TAQLAGRVVT
-1645 RSTPTKSD
+1645 STPVKSND
-1653 ETAVSE
+1653 TAASE

>member
-1 MASIEERVVSLK
+1 
-13 FNNGQFMNGVQDSLN
+13 MNGVQDSLN

-64 LAETTSRFSALQSI
+64 IAETTSKFSALQSI

-90 TEIGSSMLSSF
+90 AEIGSSMLSSF

-189 GANSEATSRAMYQL
+189 GANSESTSRAMYQL
-203 SQAMSAGTVKLQDW
+203 SQAMAAGTVKLQDW

-238 KIHGK
+238 KVHGK
-243 SVDEMIAKDGSFRL
+243 SVDEMIAKNGSFRL

-271 TLKQMAGEYS
+271 TLKQMAGEYT
-281 DEQLRSMGYTDEQ
+281 DEQLLSMGYTEEQ
-294 IAQIQELAKTGMAA
+294 VAQIQELAKTGMSA

-317 LLGVIGEELGSSW
+317 LMGVIGEELGSSW
-330 GQSFRIIFGDFE
+330 AQSFRIIFGDFE
-342 QAKAL
+342 QAKEL
-347 WSQVGA
+347 WTKVGA

-358 SGIITQM
+358 SGVITQM

-390 SMFHAMWDPLQ
+390 SLFHAMWDPLQ

-414 SAEGLYKMSEAFSNF
+414 SAEGLYAMSEAFANF
-429 MAKLVPSESTVESI
+429 MAKLVPSEATVESI
-443 GMYFESFFRIV
+443 GNYFEAFFRIV
-454 KIGVMVLTDFAKVI
+454 KIGVLVLTDFAKVI

-481 IISNLRGHTADW
+481 IISNLRGHTAGW
-493 SWQLRDHVVAIQ
+493 SWSLLESVEAVQS
-505 EWYDN
+505 WYES
-510 LNVAENVIKAIIWTG
+510 LNVAENVIKALIWTG
-525 KGLKRIW
+525 HGLKRIW

-545 SLRRLREAWDALWEA
+545 SLRRLKEAWDGLWEA
-560 LKSAGSGIKEAIV
+560 LKTAGSSIKESIV
-573 GPFRELK
+573 APFRELK
-580 EGAQEVGQALGIV
+580 ESAQEVGEALGITS
-593 GDSTEDAGETAEENE
+593 DSTEEAGDTAEANE
-608 SKFTKLKNKIVDLFE
+608 SKFTKLKNKIVELFE

-633 QHLADHLIPAIEK
+633 QHLADHLIPAIDK

-663 VVTDWLTPKMERLA
+663 VVSDWLTPKMERLA
-677 EIYDEVSTKFHE
+677 ALYDEVSTKFGE

-698 DIAWLSSIG
+698 DIAWLSSLG
-707 GILKSVGSGVW
+707 GILSSFGAGVW
-718 GVLKSLATLNFD
+718 GVLKNLATLNFD
-730 FDTEPFKKA
+730 FDVQPFKKA
-739 FGDLKKLMGEYA
+739 FSDLKTLMGEYA

-756 GWSTTKDFIANLEL
+756 GWSTTKEFIANLEL

-775 AGWKNFVKLIQ
+775 SGWHNFVKLIH
-786 GIGKVLYA
+786 GIGKVLSTVGHYA
-794 IGKVAVVAA
+794 VIAA

-822 NGDYTGIFDSILKAG
+822 NGDYGGIFDAILKTG
-837 ALATFIAMARKVIAT
+837 ALVTFLAIARNVINT
-852 LKEWGKAGSNFAGIL
+852 FKEWGKAGSNFAGIL
-867 GSVKDVIDGFKDSME
+867 GSVKDVIDGFKESME
-882 ATTNKVKATTILI
+882 ATTAKVKATTVLI

-910 AQIPAGKVVAAGAAL
+910 AQIPAGKIVAAGAAL

-936 DELSDSNDGK
+936 DELSSAGEGK
-946 DMKGLTKRMFALVV
+946 DTKGLAKRMLALVV
-960 LAGVALIL
+960 LAGVALLL
-968 GKALNNIGSMS
+968 GKALNNIGTMD

-987 IGLYGV
+987 LGLFAV
-993 IKMLLMM
+993 IKMLMM
-1000 AETTT
+1000 VADTTT
-1005 KRNKDILAFA
+1005 KKNKDILAFA
-1015 LVAIPLGLGV
+1015 LTAIPLGIGV
-1025 LLLAK
+1025 MLLAY
-1030 AVKPLGEMSISD
+1030 AVKPLGEMSLSD
-1042 LAQGVLALGLIMKMM
+1042 LTQGVLALGLIMKMM
-1057 SMMSEMGTVK
+1057 TMMSEMGTVK

-1090 TEIGELSWADTI
+1090 TEIGELSWGDTI
-1102 KGIIAMDLCLASLVL
+1102 KGILALDICLASLAFTVQRL
-1117 AVEKLGDD
+1117 DKFGG
-1125 RFSSGK
+1125 GK
-1131 SLVGAISVLILAA
+1131 SLVGALSLLIVSA
-1144 TLKLV
+1144 TLKLI
-1149 AKDVESFASM
+1149 ASDIESFASM
-1159 PWGEYIKGLLM
+1159 PWGDYLKGLVM
-1170 MTVALGILM
+1170 MAAALAVLV
-1179 GISTLGGGGSL
+1179 GISSIGGGSL
-1190 AGAAALFVTV
+1190 AGAAGLFVTV
-1200 TALMLLVPV
+1200 AALALLAPV
-1209 MRLLGSMDWG
+1209 MKMLGEMDWA
-1219 TAGKGIAIMSLAL
+1219 TAGKGIAIMAL
-1232 GALVA
+1232 GLAALVA
-1237 VGYIAEGAAIGLLA
+1237 VGYVAEFAAVGLLA

-1265 ATNGIA
+1265 ATEGIA
-1271 NLVDAIAN
+1271 KLVDAIAN
-1279 LSTTGAEGVQ
+1279 LSTSGADGVQ
-1289 TFLEAVDGFI
+1289 TFLAAVDGFI
-1299 ERMPQMGTALGEA
+1299 ERMPAMGTALGEG

-1319 FVDNQGTIVEYIKVV
+1319 LIDNSGTIVEYLKLI
-1334 LTSAAQAMIE
+1334 LTSGAQAMIE

-1349 VELMITII
+1349 VQLMTTILL
-1357 KAIIQVV
+1357 AIIQVI
-1364 YDCAQDII
+1364 YDNAQALI
-1372 DCAIFLIITLS
+1372 DCAIFLILTLS
-1383 DALIQNMPALVE
+1383 QALIDNMPQLVQ
-1395 RGADI
+1395 RGSDVLI
-1400 LTSFLSGMSQKI
+1400 SFLDGLSQKI
-1412 PEIGQKA
+1412 PEIGTKA
-1419 TDCIVAFLNSLGDNM
+1419 TDCIVAFITSLGDEM
-1434 PRITQ
+1434 PRITD
-1439 AAFETIIKF
+1439 AAAKTVIKF
-1448 MNGLAD
+1448 INGLAD
-1454 AIENNSA
+1454 AIENNSEA
-1461 ALAQA
+1461 MAQA
-1466 GMRLIIAIKNGVVT
+1466 GVRLISAITRGIGT
-1480 GIKTLVSTGV
+1480 GIRTLVSTGV
-1490 SQMRSAGSQ
+1490 AQMKNAGIQ
-1499 MVTGLKNAI
+1499 LVNGLKNAI
-1508 VGRLAEIGRAVK
+1508 TEKLSSIASAVTS
-1520 NMGDTIVRKTK
+1520 MGSTVVSKVK
-1531 EAFGIHSPSRV
+1531 SAFGIHSPSRV

-1548 FMMQGLSNG
+1548 FLMQGLANG
-1557 ITENTEQ
+1557 ITDNTEQ

-1569 TTMAKD
+1569 TTMATD

-1610 QVEEQMDHFDELF
+1610 QVEEQAGRLDEIL
-1623 PKEEVTG
+1623 PQEEIAT

-1636 TAQLAGRVA
+1636 TAQLAGRVVT
-1645 RSTPTKSD
+1645 STPVKSND
-1653 ETAVSE
+1653 PAASE

>member
-1 MASIEERVVSLK
+1 MASIEERVVALK

-64 LAETTSRFSALQSI
+64 IAETTSKFSALQSI

-90 TEIGSSMLSSF
+90 AEIGSSMLSSF

-189 GANSEATSRAMYQL
+189 GANSESTSRAMYQL
-203 SQAMSAGTVKLQDW
+203 SQAMAAGTVKLQDW

-238 KIHGK
+238 KVHGK
-243 SVDEMIAKDGSFRL
+243 SVDEMIAKNGSFRL

-271 TLKQMAGEYS
+271 TLKQMAGEYT
-281 DEQLRSMGYTDEQ
+281 DEQLLSMGYTEEQ
-294 IAQIQELAKTGMAA
+294 VAQIQELAKTGMSA

-317 LLGVIGEELGSSW
+317 LMGVIGEELGSSW
-330 GQSFRIIFGDFE
+330 SQSFRIIFGDFE
-342 QAKAL
+342 QAKEL
-347 WSQVGA
+347 WTKVGA

-358 SGIITQM
+358 SGVITQM

-374 GWADLGGREKV
+374 GWADLGGRQKV

-390 SMFHAMWDPLQ
+390 SLFHAMWDPLQ

-414 SAEGLYKMSEAFSNF
+414 SAEGLYAMSEAFANF
-429 MAKLVPSESTVESI
+429 MAKLVPSEATVESI
-443 GMYFESFFRIV
+443 GNYFEAFFRIV
-454 KIGVMVLTDFAKVI
+454 KIGVLVLTDFAKVI

-481 IISNLRGHTADW
+481 IISNLRGHTAGW
-493 SWQLRDHVVAIQ
+493 SWSLLESVEAVQS
-505 EWYDN
+505 WYES
-510 LNVAENVIKAIIWTG
+510 LNVAENVIKALIWTG
-525 KGLKRIW
+525 NGLKRIW
-532 NNFSE
+532 GNFSE

-545 SLRRLREAWDALWEA
+545 SLKRLKEAWDNLWVA

-580 EGAQEVGQALGIV
+580 EGAQEVGQSLGLV
-593 GDSTEDAGETAEENE
+593 SDSTDDAGATAEENE

-623 SAYKKSYFWG
+623 SAFKKSYFWG
-633 QHLADHLIPAIEK
+633 QHLADHLIPAIDK

-663 VVTDWLTPKMERLA
+663 VVSDWLTPKMERLA
-677 EIYDEVSTKFHE
+677 ALYDEVSTKFSE

-698 DIAWLSSIG
+698 DIAWLSSLG
-707 GILKSVGSGVW
+707 GILSSFGAGVW
-718 GVLKSLATLNFD
+718 GVLKNLATLNFD
-730 FDTEPFKKA
+730 FDTQPFKKA
-739 FGDLKKLMGEYA
+739 FSDLKTLMGEYA

-756 GWSTTKDFIANLEL
+756 GWNTTKEFIANLEL

-775 AGWKNFVKLIQ
+775 SGWHNFVKLIH
-786 GIGKVLYA
+786 GIGKVLSTVGHYA
-794 IGKVAVVAA
+794 IIAA

-822 NGDYTGIFDSILKAG
+822 NGDYGGIFDAILKTG
-837 ALATFIAMARKVIAT
+837 ALVTFLAIARNVINT
-852 LKEWGKAGSNFAGIL
+852 FKEWGKAGSNFAGIL
-867 GSVKDVIDGFKDSME
+867 GSVKDVIDGFKESME
-882 ATTNKVKATTILI
+882 ATTAKVKATTVLI

-910 AQIPAGKVVAAGAAL
+910 AQIPAGKIVAAGAAL

-936 DELSDSNDGK
+936 DELSSAGEGK
-946 DMKGLTKRMFALVV
+946 DTKGLAKRMLALVV
-960 LAGVALIL
+960 LAGVALLL
-968 GKALNNIGSMS
+968 GKALNNIGTMD

-987 IGLYGV
+987 LGLFAV

-1015 LVAIPLGLGV
+1015 LTAVPLGIGV
-1025 LLLAK
+1025 MLLAY
-1030 AVKPLGEMSISD
+1030 AVKPLGEMSLSD
-1042 LAQGVLALGLIMKMM
+1042 LVQGVLALGLIMKMM
-1057 SMMSEMGTVK
+1057 TMMSEMGTVK

-1090 TEIGELSWADTI
+1090 TEIGELSWGDTI
-1102 KGIIAMDLCLASLVL
+1102 KGILALDICLASLAFTVQRL
-1117 AVEKLGDD
+1117 DKFGG
-1125 RFSSGK
+1125 GK
-1131 SLVGAISVLILAA
+1131 SLVGALSLLIVSA
-1144 TLKLV
+1144 TLKLI
-1149 AKDVESFASM
+1149 ASDIESFASM
-1159 PWGEYIKGLLM
+1159 PWGDYLKGLVM
-1170 MTVALGILM
+1170 MAAALAVLV
-1179 GISTLGGGGSL
+1179 GISSIGGGSL
-1190 AGAAALFVTV
+1190 GGAAGLFLTV
-1200 TALMLLVPV
+1200 TALALLAPV
-1209 MRLLGSMDWG
+1209 MRMLGEMDWA
-1219 TAGKGIAIMSLAL
+1219 TAGKGIAIMAL
-1232 GALVA
+1232 GLAALVA
-1237 VGYIAEGAAIGLLA
+1237 VGYVAEFAAVGLLA

-1265 ATNGIA
+1265 ATDGIA
-1271 NLVDAIAN
+1271 KLVDAIAN
-1279 LSTTGAEGVQ
+1279 LSTSGADGVQ
-1289 TFLEAVDGFI
+1289 TFLTAVDGFI
-1299 ERMPQMGTALGEA
+1299 ERMPAMGTALGEG
-1312 FINFMQV
+1312 FINFLQV
-1319 FVDNQGTIVEYIKVV
+1319 LVDNQGTIVEYLVLV
-1334 LTSAAQAMIE
+1334 LTSMAQAMIE

-1349 VELMITII
+1349 VQLMTTILL
-1357 KAIIQVV
+1357 AIIQVI
-1364 YDCAQDII
+1364 YDNAQALI
-1372 DCAIFLIITLS
+1372 DCAIFLILTLS
-1383 DALIQNMPALVE
+1383 QALIDNMPQLVQ
-1395 RGADI
+1395 RGSDVLI
-1400 LTSFLSGMSQKI
+1400 SFLDGLSQKI

-1419 TDCIVAFLNSLGDNM
+1419 TDCIVAFITSLGDEM
-1434 PRITQ
+1434 PRITD
-1439 AAFETIIKF
+1439 AAAKTVIKF
-1448 MNGLAD
+1448 INGLAD
-1454 AIENNSA
+1454 AIENNSEA
-1461 ALAQA
+1461 MAQA
-1466 GMRLIIAIKNGVVT
+1466 GVRLISAITRGIGT

-1490 SQMRSAGSQ
+1490 AQMKNAGIQ
-1499 MVTGLKNAI
+1499 LVNGLKNAI
-1508 VGRLAEIGRAVK
+1508 TEKLSSIASAVTS
-1520 NMGDTIVRKTK
+1520 MGSTVVSKVK
-1531 EAFGIHSPSRV
+1531 SAFGIHSPSRV

-1548 FMMQGLSNG
+1548 FLMQGLANG
-1557 ITENTEQ
+1557 ITDNTEQ

-1569 TTMAKD
+1569 TTMATD
-1575 TVDAFSKGFGN
+1575 TVDALSKGFGN

-1601 TIKPVLDLS
+1601 TIRPVLDLS
-1610 QVEEQMDHFDELF
+1610 QVEEQAGRLDEIL
-1623 PKEEVTG
+1623 PQEEIAG
-1630 TLTSTA
+1630 TLTTTA
-1636 TAQLAGRVA
+1636 TAQLAGRVVT
-1645 RSTPTKSD
+1645 STPVKSND
-1653 ETAVSE
+1653 TAASE

>member
-1 MASIEERVVSLK
+1 
-13 FNNGQFMNGVQDSLN
+13 MNGVQDSLN

-64 LAETTSRFSALQSI
+64 IAETTSKFSALQSI

-90 TEIGSSMLSSF
+90 AEIGSSMLSSF

-135 TVNAALDQLNT
+135 TVNAALDQLNA

-189 GANSEATSRAMYQL
+189 GANSESTSRAMYQL
-203 SQAMSAGTVKLQDW
+203 SQAMAAGTVKLQDW

-238 KIHGK
+238 KVHGK
-243 SVDEMIAKDGSFRL
+243 SVDEMIAKNGSFRL

-271 TLKQMAGEYS
+271 TLKQMAGEYT
-281 DEQLRSMGYTDEQ
+281 DEQLLSMGYTEEQ
-294 IAQIQELAKTGMAA
+294 VAQIQELAKTGMSA

-317 LLGVIGEELGSSW
+317 LMGVIGEELGSSW
-330 GQSFRIIFGDFE
+330 AQSFRIIFGDFE
-342 QAKAL
+342 QAKEL
-347 WSQVGA
+347 WTKVGA

-358 SGIITQM
+358 SGVITQM

-374 GWADLGGREKV
+374 GWADLGGREKI

-390 SMFHAMWDPLQ
+390 SLFHAMWDPLQ

-414 SAEGLYKMSEAFSNF
+414 SAEGLYAMSEAFANF
-429 MAKLVPSESTVESI
+429 MAKLVPSEATIESI
-443 GMYFESFFRIV
+443 GNYFESFFRIV
-454 KIGVMVLTDFAKVI
+454 KIGVLVLTDFGKII

-481 IISNLRGHTADW
+481 IISNLRGHTAGW
-493 SWQLRDHVVAIQ
+493 SWSLLESVEAVQS
-505 EWYDN
+505 WYES
-510 LNVAENVIKAIIWTG
+510 LNVADNVIKALIWTG
-525 KGLKRIW
+525 HGLKRIW

-545 SLRRLREAWDALWEA
+545 SLRRLKEAWDGLWEA

-580 EGAQEVGQALGIV
+580 ESAQEVGQALGIAS
-593 GDSTEDAGETAEENE
+593 DSTDEAGDTAEANE
-608 SKFTKLKNKIVDLFE
+608 SKFTKLKNKIVELFE

-633 QHLADHLIPAIEK
+633 QHLADHLIPAIDK
-646 LTSFINWL
+646 LTSFIIWL

-663 VVTDWLTPKMERLA
+663 VVSDWLTPKMERLA
-677 EIYDEVSTKFHE
+677 ALYDEVSTKFSE

-698 DIAWLSSIG
+698 DIAWLSSLG
-707 GILKSVGSGVW
+707 GILSSFGAGVW
-718 GVLKSLATLNFD
+718 GVLKNLATLNFD
-730 FDTEPFKKA
+730 FDVQPFKKA
-739 FGDLKKLMGEYA
+739 FSDLKTLMGEYA

-756 GWSTTKDFIANLEL
+756 GWNTTKDFIANLEL

-775 AGWKNFVKLIQ
+775 SGWHNFVKLIK
-786 GIGKVLYA
+786 GIGKILSTVGHYA
-794 IGKVAVVAA
+794 IIAA

-822 NGDYTGIFDSILKAG
+822 NGDYGSIFDAILKTG
-837 ALATFIAMARKVIAT
+837 ALVTFLAIARNVINT
-852 LKEWGKAGSNFAGIL
+852 FKEWGKAGSNFAGIL
-867 GSVKDVIDGFKDSME
+867 GSVKDVIDGFKESME

-910 AQIPAGKVVAAGAAL
+910 AQIPAGRIVAAGAAL

-936 DELSDSNDGK
+936 DQLESSGEGK
-946 DMKGLTKRMFALVV
+946 DMKGLTKRMLALVV
-960 LAGVALIL
+960 LAGVALLL
-968 GKALNNIGSMS
+968 GKALNNIGTMS

-987 IGLYGV
+987 LGLFAV
-993 IKMLLMM
+993 IKMLLTM

-1015 LVAIPLGLGV
+1015 LTAVPLGIGV
-1025 LLLAK
+1025 MLLAY
-1030 AVKPLGEMSISD
+1030 AVKPLGEMSLSD
-1042 LAQGVLALGLIMKMM
+1042 LVQGVLALGLIMKMM
-1057 SMMSEMGTVK
+1057 TMMSEMGTVK

-1090 TEIGELSWADTI
+1090 TEIGELSWGDTI
-1102 KGIIAMDLCLASLVL
+1102 KGILALDICLASLAFTVQRL
-1117 AVEKLGDD
+1117 DKFGG
-1125 RFSSGK
+1125 GK
-1131 SLVGAISVLILAA
+1131 SLVGALSLLIVSA
-1144 TLKLV
+1144 TLKLI
-1149 AKDVESFASM
+1149 ASDIESFASM
-1159 PWGEYIKGLLM
+1159 PWGDYLKGLVM
-1170 MTVALGILM
+1170 MAAALAVLV
-1179 GISTLGGGGSL
+1179 GISSIGGGSL
-1190 AGAAALFVTV
+1190 AGAAGLFVTV
-1200 TALMLLVPV
+1200 AALALLAPV
-1209 MRLLGSMDWG
+1209 MKMLGEMDWA
-1219 TAGKGIAIMSLAL
+1219 TAGKGIAIMAL
-1232 GALVA
+1232 GLAALVA
-1237 VGYIAEGAAIGLLA
+1237 VGYVAEFAAVGLLA

-1265 ATNGIA
+1265 ATEGIA
-1271 NLVDAIAN
+1271 KLVDAIAN
-1279 LSTTGAEGVQ
+1279 LSTSGADGVQ
-1289 TFLEAVDGFI
+1289 TFLTAVDGFI
-1299 ERMPQMGTALGEA
+1299 ERMPAMGTALGEG

-1319 FVDNQGTIVEYIKVV
+1319 LIDNSGTIVEYLKLI
-1334 LTSAAQAMIE
+1334 LTSGAQAMIE

-1349 VELMITII
+1349 VQLMTTILL
-1357 KAIIQVV
+1357 AIIQVI
-1364 YDCAQDII
+1364 YDNAQALI
-1372 DCAIFLIITLS
+1372 DCAIFLILTLS
-1383 DALIQNMPALVE
+1383 QALIDNMPQLVQ
-1395 RGADI
+1395 RGSDVLI
-1400 LTSFLSGMSQKI
+1400 SFLDGLSQKI
-1412 PEIGQKA
+1412 PEIGTKA
-1419 TDCIVAFLNSLGDNM
+1419 TDCIVAFITSLGDEM
-1434 PRITQ
+1434 PRITD
-1439 AAFETIIKF
+1439 AAAKTVIKF
-1448 MNGLAD
+1448 INGLAD
-1454 AIENNSA
+1454 AIENNSEA
-1461 ALAQA
+1461 MAQA
-1466 GMRLIIAIKNGVVT
+1466 GVRLISAITRGIGT

-1490 SQMRSAGSQ
+1490 AQMKNAGIQ
-1499 MVTGLKNAI
+1499 LVNGLKNAI
-1508 VGRLAEIGRAVK
+1508 TSKLSSIASAVTS
-1520 NMGDTIVRKTK
+1520 MGSTVVSKVK
-1531 EAFGIHSPSRV
+1531 SAFGIHSPSRV

-1548 FMMQGLSNG
+1548 FLMQGLANG
-1557 ITENTEQ
+1557 ITDNTEQ

-1569 TTMAKD
+1569 TTMATD
-1575 TVDAFSKGFGN
+1575 TVDALSKGFGN
-1586 TKDIW
+1586 SKDIW

-1610 QVEEQMDHFDELF
+1610 QVEEQAGRLDEIL
-1623 PKEEVTG
+1623 PKEEIAG
-1630 TLTSTA
+1630 TLTTTA
-1636 TAQLAGRVA
+1636 TAQLAGRVVP
-1645 RSTPTKSD
+1645 STPVKSND
-1653 ETAVSE
+1653 TAASE
-1659 TYNQGTSLVFNQYNN
+1659 TYNQGTNLVFNQYNN

>member
-1 MASIEERVVSLK
+1 
-13 FNNGQFMNGVQDSLN
+13 MNGVQDSLN

-64 LAETTSRFSALQSI
+64 IAETTSKFSALQSI

-90 TEIGSSMLSSF
+90 AEIGSSMLSSF
-101 TVQPLIDGMKEYELQ
+101 TFQPLIDGMKEYELQ

-203 SQAMSAGTVKLQDW
+203 SQAMAAGTVKLQDW

-238 KIHGK
+238 KVHGK
-243 SVDEMIAKDGSFRL
+243 SVDEMIAKNGSFRL

-271 TLKQMAGEYS
+271 TLKQMAGEYT
-281 DEQLRSMGYTDEQ
+281 DEQLLSMGYTEEQ
-294 IAQIQELAKTGMAA
+294 VAQIQELAKTGMSA

-317 LLGVIGEELGSSW
+317 LMGVIGEELGSSW
-330 GQSFRIIFGDFE
+330 AQSFRIIFGDFE
-342 QAKAL
+342 QAKEL
-347 WSQVGA
+347 WTKVGA

-358 SGIITQM
+358 SGVITQM

-374 GWADLGGREKV
+374 GWADLGGRERI

-390 SMFHAMWDPLQ
+390 SLFHAMWDPLQ

-414 SAEGLYKMSEAFSNF
+414 SAEGLYAMSEAFANF
-429 MAKLVPSESTVESI
+429 MAKLVPSEATVESI
-443 GMYFESFFRIV
+443 GNYFEAFFRVV
-454 KIGVMVLTDFAKVI
+454 KIGVLVLTDFAKVI

-481 IISNLRGHTADW
+481 IISNLRGHTAGW
-493 SWQLRDHVVAIQ
+493 SWSLLESVEAVQS
-505 EWYDN
+505 WYES
-510 LNVAENVIKAIIWTG
+510 LNVAENVIKALIWTG
-525 KGLKRIW
+525 HGLKRIW

-545 SLRRLREAWDALWEA
+545 SLRRLKEAWDGLWAA

-580 EGAQEVGQALGIV
+580 ESAQEVGEALGITS
-593 GDSTEDAGETAEENE
+593 DSTEEAGDTAEANE

-633 QHLADHLIPAIEK
+633 QHLADHLIPAIDK
-646 LTSFINWL
+646 LTSFIIWL

-663 VVTDWLTPKMERLA
+663 VVSDWLTPKMERLA
-677 EIYDEVSTKFHE
+677 ALYDEVSTKFSE

-698 DIAWLSSIG
+698 DIAWLSSLG
-707 GILKSVGSGVW
+707 GILSSFGAGVW
-718 GVLKSLATLNFD
+718 GVLKNLATLNFN
-730 FDTEPFKKA
+730 FDVQPFKKA
-739 FGDLKKLMGEYA
+739 FSDLKTLMGEYA

-756 GWSTTKDFIANLEL
+756 GWNTTKEFIANLEL

-775 AGWKNFVKLIQ
+775 SGWHNFVKLIH
-786 GIGKVLYA
+786 GIGKVLSTVGHYA
-794 IGKVAVVAA
+794 VIAA

-822 NGDYTGIFDSILKAG
+822 NGDYGGIFDAILKTG
-837 ALATFIAMARKVIAT
+837 ALVTFLAIARNVINT
-852 LKEWGKAGSNFAGIL
+852 FKEWGKAGSNFAGIL
-867 GSVKDVIDGFKDSME
+867 GSVKDVIDGFKESME

-936 DELSDSNDGK
+936 DQLESSGEGK
-946 DMKGLTKRMFALVV
+946 DMKGLTKRMLALVV
-960 LAGVALIL
+960 LAGVALLL
-968 GKALNNIGSMS
+968 GKALNNIGTMS

-987 IGLYGV
+987 IGLFAV

-1015 LVAIPLGLGV
+1015 LTAVPLGIGV
-1025 LLLAK
+1025 MLLAY
-1030 AVKPLGEMSISD
+1030 AVKPLGEMSLSD
-1042 LAQGVLALGLIMKMM
+1042 LVQGVLALGLIMKMM
-1057 SMMSEMGTVK
+1057 TMMSEMGTVK

-1090 TEIGELSWADTI
+1090 TEIGALSWGDTI
-1102 KGIIAMDLCLASLVL
+1102 KGILALDICLASLAFTVQRL
-1117 AVEKLGDD
+1117 DKFGG
-1125 RFSSGK
+1125 GK
-1131 SLVGAISVLILAA
+1131 SLVGALSLLIVSA
-1144 TLKLV
+1144 TLKLI
-1149 AKDVESFASM
+1149 ASDIESFASM
-1159 PWGEYIKGLLM
+1159 PWGDYLKGLVM
-1170 MTVALGILM
+1170 MAAALAVLV
-1179 GISTLGGGGSL
+1179 GISSIGGGSL
-1190 AGAAALFVTV
+1190 GGAAGLFLTV
-1200 TALMLLVPV
+1200 TALALLAPV
-1209 MRLLGSMDWG
+1209 MKMLGEMDWA
-1219 TAGKGIAIMSLAL
+1219 TAGKGIAIMAL
-1232 GALVA
+1232 GLAALVA
-1237 VGYIAEGAAIGLLA
+1237 VGYVAEFAAVGLLA

-1265 ATNGIA
+1265 ATEGIA
-1271 NLVDAIAN
+1271 KLVDAIAN
-1279 LSTTGAEGVQ
+1279 LSTSGADGVQ
-1289 TFLEAVDGFI
+1289 TFLAAVDGFI
-1299 ERMPQMGTALGEA
+1299 ERMPAMGTALGEG

-1319 FVDNQGTIVEYIKVV
+1319 LIDNSGTIVEYLKLI
-1334 LTSAAQAMIE
+1334 LTSGAQAMIE

-1349 VELMITII
+1349 VQLMTTILL
-1357 KAIIQVV
+1357 AIIQVI
-1364 YDCAQDII
+1364 YDNAQALI
-1372 DCAIFLIITLS
+1372 DCAIFLILTLS
-1383 DALIQNMPALVE
+1383 QALIDNMPQLVQ
-1395 RGADI
+1395 RGSDVLI
-1400 LTSFLSGMSQKI
+1400 SFLDGLSQKI
-1412 PEIGQKA
+1412 PEIGTKA
-1419 TDCIVAFLNSLGDNM
+1419 TDCIVAFITSLGDEM
-1434 PRITQ
+1434 PRITD
-1439 AAFETIIKF
+1439 AAAKTVIKF
-1448 MNGLAD
+1448 INGLAD
-1454 AIENNSA
+1454 AIENNSEA
-1461 ALAQA
+1461 MAQA
-1466 GMRLIIAIKNGVVT
+1466 GTRLIMAIVRGIGT

-1490 SQMRSAGSQ
+1490 AQMKNAGIQ
-1499 MVTGLKNAI
+1499 LVNGLKNAI
-1508 VGRLAEIGRAVK
+1508 TSKLSSIASAVTS
-1520 NMGDTIVRKTK
+1520 MGSTVVSKVK
-1531 EAFGIHSPSRV
+1531 AAFGIHSPSRV

-1548 FMMQGLSNG
+1548 FLMQGLANG
-1557 ITENTEQ
+1557 ITDNTEQ

-1569 TTMAKD
+1569 TTMATD
-1575 TVDAFSKGFGN
+1575 TVDALSKGFGN

-1610 QVEEQMDHFDELF
+1610 QVEEEAGRLNDILPQ
-1623 PKEEVTG
+1623 EEIAS

-1636 TAQLAGRVA
+1636 TAQLAGRVVT
-1645 RSTPTKSD
+1645 STPVKSNG
-1653 ETAVSE
+1653 TAASE